1 MDQFIEDELE
11 SNNDEVVNQVD
22 SLLISGEEASRS
34 GDSKTALAAFNKAI
48 SLDPSSD
55 MAWFNR
61 GVLLEAQQD
70 ARGARQAFQI
80 CLDVNPN
87 HAPATANLCILLER
101 IGDQV
106 GAYSMALKALDF
118 YPGHPTIMEVKNRCQ
133 GSASTKPLESMQPV
147 EQIDSFDQ
155 QDVDTVVQET
165 GLSDVNA
172 LLDEAVHH
180 DADDNQQLDID
191 ELRSAAEV
199 VVATEDIK
207 DRIEVSQPVVQA
219 IPDLPVVPVEPEME
233 NVLDLDNM
241 ANEAKNLI
249 QSGDAKGALALLKPH
264 LKNEA
269 SKHPESWLIAGG
281 AMARLDLQ
289 DHAISAIEHA
299 QKLDPSNPK
308 GWYNLGSLKQRK
320 GLLQEASTCYS
331 NALRED
337 PSYIKAAQKWAPLA
351 MELKDPEAYLSAA
364 TIIIAADSENP
375 VRLELAT
382 TLIELAEGESRVLES
397 QAGIPPTLPE
407 GPEMAKTALELL
419 GQGDTKLHARAHTMA
434 NNHMESVKI
443 WKGLIQSERNDPETW
458 RGLSKALYAAGDNN
472 TAEKC
477 SIKAKEI
484 EEELGKNTDS
494 VTVPDT
500 SSTISSPN
508 NLPETGSME
517 ISQGVQVESQP
528 AEELSQEQMM
538 SANELLSRP
547 QIAQPEPETIP
558 NPQVDLAKAAL
569 EVQSNSLVQ
578 EEFRNPE
585 SNAVANQD
593 ISWYNQ
599 GVALIEAGKYAEA
612 LSCFDRALPS
622 FANDDEMVIRILNGR
637 GNAFYYLENY
647 PACVESYHQA
657 MLIKPE
663 EVRGKT
669 LYNMGT
675 AYAEMERYQDSVK
688 CFEQAIPR
696 GLSKEEIKRTKDQ
709 IRRCNILIKEQ
720 NKKKR

>member
-1 MDQFIEDELE
+1 MEHNTHNEISDDTDDI
-11 SNNDEVVNQVD
+11 SSQVE
-22 SLLISGEEASRS
+22 SLLISGEEASRA
-34 GDSKTALAAFNKAI
+34 GDAKSALASFNKAI

-101 IGDQV
+101 IGDES
-106 GAYSMALKALDF
+106 GAYNMAVKALEF
-118 YPGHPTIMEVKNRCQ
+118 YPGHPTIVEVKDRCK
-133 GSASTKPLESMQPV
+133 GSVASKPIESMPQI
-147 EQIDSFDQ
+147 EQIDQYEQS
-155 QDVDTVVQET
+155 DVEKVVEET
-165 GLSDVNA
+165 GLTNVQA
-172 LLDEAVHH
+172 ILDEAVHH
-180 DADDNQQLDID
+180 DIDENQQLDID

-199 VVATEDIK
+199 VVAREEIQE
-207 DRIEVSQPVVQA
+207 RIEVTQPVVEA
-219 IPDLPVVPVEPEME
+219 IPDLPVVPIEPEIE
-233 NVLDLDNM
+233 NVLDLDAM
-241 ANEAKNLI
+241 AEEAKNMI

-264 LKNEA
+264 LKTEA
-269 SKHPESWLIAGG
+269 SKHAPSWLIAGG
-281 AMARLDLQ
+281 AMARLDLE

-308 GWYNLGSLKQRK
+308 GWFNLGSLKQRK
-320 GLLQEASTCYS
+320 GMLREASTCYS

-337 PSYIKAAQKWAPLA
+337 PSYVKAAEKWAPLA
-351 MELKDPEAYLSAA
+351 MEIKDPQAYLSAA
-364 TIIIAADSENP
+364 TIIVASNP
-375 VRLELAT
+375 ESPLRIELAT
-382 TLIELAEGESRVLES
+382 TLVELAEGESRVLES
-397 QAGIPPTLPE
+397 QSGLPPTLPE
-407 GPEMAKTALELL
+407 GPEMAKTALDLIGE
-419 GQGDTKLHARAHTMA
+419 GETELHARAHTMA

-443 WKGLIQSERNDPETW
+443 WKGLIQINRNEPEIW
-458 RGLSKALYAAGDNN
+458 RGLAKALYAAGDNT

-477 SIKAKEI
+477 SIKANEI
-484 EEELGKNTDS
+484 EAINANKSNIIEESQTTQTSQPEANPTSQNENEELPES
-494 VTVPDT
+494 V
-500 SSTISSPN
+500 SSVSS
-508 NLPETGSME
+508 
-517 ISQGVQVESQP
+517 
-528 AEELSQEQMM
+528 EEMM
-538 SANELLSRP
+538 SANQLLARP
-547 QIAQPEPETIP
+547 QPAEPVQETVP

-578 EEFRNPE
+578 EEFRNPS
-585 SNAVANQD
+585 SNSVANQD

-622 FANDDEMVIRILNGR
+622 FSNDDEMVIRILNGR

-657 MLIKPE
+657 MLIRPE

-675 AYAEMERYQDSVK
+675 AYAEMERYQDAVK

-696 GLSKEEIKRTKDQ
+696 GLSKDEIKRTKDQ

-720 NKKKR
+720 KKKNR

>member
-1 MDQFIEDELE
+1 MEHSTHNEISDDTDDI
-11 SNNDEVVNQVD
+11 SSQVE
-22 SLLISGEEASRS
+22 SLLISGEEASRA
-34 GDSKTALAAFNKAI
+34 GDAKSALASFNKAI

-101 IGDQV
+101 IGDES
-106 GAYSMALKALDF
+106 GAYNMAMKALDF
-118 YPGHPTIMEVKNRCQ
+118 YPGHPTIVEVKDRCK
-133 GSASTKPLESMQPV
+133 GSIASKPIESMPQI
-147 EQIDSFDQ
+147 EQIDQYEQS
-155 QDVDTVVQET
+155 DVEKVVEET
-165 GLSDVNA
+165 GLTNVQA
-172 LLDEAVHH
+172 ILDEAVHH
-180 DADDNQQLDID
+180 DIDENQQLDID

-199 VVATEDIK
+199 VVAREEIQE
-207 DRIEVSQPVVQA
+207 RIEVTQPVVEA
-219 IPDLPVVPVEPEME
+219 IPDLPVVPIEPEIE
-233 NVLDLDNM
+233 NVLDLDAM
-241 ANEAKNLI
+241 AEEAKNMI

-264 LKNEA
+264 LKTEA
-269 SKHPESWLIAGG
+269 SKHAPSWLIAGG
-281 AMARLDLQ
+281 AMARLDLE

-308 GWYNLGSLKQRK
+308 GWFNLGSLKQRK
-320 GLLQEASTCYS
+320 GMLREASTCYS

-337 PSYIKAAQKWAPLA
+337 PSYVKAAEKWAPLA
-351 MELKDPEAYLSAA
+351 MEIKDPQAYLSAA
-364 TIIIAADSENP
+364 TIIVASNP
-375 VRLELAT
+375 ESPLRIELAT
-382 TLIELAEGESRVLES
+382 TLVELAEGESRVLES
-397 QAGIPPTLPE
+397 QSGLPPTLPE
-407 GPEMAKTALELL
+407 GPEMAKTALDLIGE
-419 GQGDTKLHARAHTMA
+419 GETELHARAHTMA

-443 WKGLIQSERNDPETW
+443 WKGLIQINRNEPEIW
-458 RGLSKALYAAGDNN
+458 RGLAKALYAAGDNT

-477 SIKAKEI
+477 SIKANEI
-484 EEELGKNTDS
+484 EAINTNKSNMIEESQTIQSPQPEPATVSHNEDEELPES
-494 VTVPDT
+494 V
-500 SSTISSPN
+500 SSVSS
-508 NLPETGSME
+508 
-517 ISQGVQVESQP
+517 
-528 AEELSQEQMM
+528 EEMM
-538 SANELLSRP
+538 SANQLLARP
-547 QIAQPEPETIP
+547 QPAEPVQETVP

-578 EEFRNPE
+578 EEFRNPS
-585 SNAVANQD
+585 SNSVANQD

-622 FANDDEMVIRILNGR
+622 FSNDDEMVIRILNGR

-657 MLIKPE
+657 MLIRPE

-675 AYAEMERYQDSVK
+675 AYAEMERYQDAVK

-696 GLSKEEIKRTKDQ
+696 GLSKDEIKRTKDQ

-720 NKKKR
+720 KKKNR

>member
-1 MDQFIEDELE
+1 MEQHTYNE
-11 SNNDEVVNQVD
+11 SEHDNDDVSAQVE
-22 SLLISGEEASRS
+22 SLLISGEESSRA
-34 GDSKTALAAFNKAI
+34 GDSKSALASFNKAI

-101 IGDQV
+101 IGDET
-106 GAYSMALKALDF
+106 GAYNMALKALEF
-118 YPGHPTIMEVKNRCQ
+118 YPGHPSIVDVKTRCQ
-133 GSASTKPLESMQPV
+133 GSISSKPIESMQQV
-147 EQIDSFDQ
+147 EQIEQYDQ
-155 QDVDTVVQET
+155 GDVEKVVEET
-165 GLSDVNA
+165 GFTDVKA
-172 LLDEAVHH
+172 ILDEAVHH
-180 DADDNQQLDID
+180 DVDDNQQLDID

-199 VVATEDIK
+199 VMATEEIQE
-207 DRIEVSQPVVQA
+207 RIEVSQPVVQA
-219 IPDLPVVPVEPEME
+219 IPDLPVVPIEPEIE
-233 NVLDLDNM
+233 NILDLD
-241 ANEAKNLI
+241 ALAEEAKNMI
-249 QSGDAKGALALLKPH
+249 KSGDPKGALALLKPH
-264 LKNEA
+264 LKTEA
-269 SKHPESWLIAGG
+269 SKHPQSWLIAGG
-281 AMARLDLQ
+281 AMARLDLE

-320 GLLQEASTCYS
+320 GLLSEASTCYS

-337 PSYIKAAQKWAPLA
+337 PSYLKAAEKWAPIA
-351 MELKDPEAYLSAA
+351 MELKDPQAYLSAA
-364 TIIIAADSENP
+364 TIIVASNP
-375 VRLELAT
+375 ESPLRMELAI

-397 QAGIPPTLPE
+397 QSGLPPTLPE
-407 GPEMAKTALELL
+407 GPEMAKTALDLIGE
-419 GQGDTKLHARAHTMA
+419 GETELHARAHSMA

-443 WKGLIQSERNDPETW
+443 WKGLIQINRNKPEIW
-458 RGLSKALYAAGDNN
+458 RGLAKALYAAGDST

-484 EEELGKNTDS
+484 EANVSKPPTTATFLNSD
-494 VTVPDT
+494 DT
-500 SSTISSPN
+500 SPQNFAAQS
-508 NLPETGSME
+508 
-517 ISQGVQVESQP
+517 
-528 AEELSQEQMM
+528 EENTEPVSQEQMM
-538 SANELLSRP
+538 SANQLLARP
-547 QIAQPEPETIP
+547 QPEVSTPEPTP

-569 EVQSNSLVQ
+569 EVQNNSLVQ
-578 EEFRNPE
+578 EEFRNPS
-585 SNAVANQD
+585 SNSVANQD

-622 FANDDEMVIRILNGR
+622 FSNDDEMVIRILNGR

-675 AYAEMERYQDSVK
+675 AYAEMERYQDAVK

-696 GLSKEEIKRTKDQ
+696 GLSKDEIKRTKDQ

-720 NKKKR
+720 KKKNR

>member
-1 MDQFIEDELE
+1 MDEFIEDELE

-133 GSASTKPLESMQPV
+133 GSASTKPLESMQAV

-219 IPDLPVVPVEPEME
+219 IPDLPVVPVEPEMD
-233 NVLDLDNM
+233 NVLDLDNL

-500 SSTISSPN
+500 SSTISSAN

>member
-1 MDQFIEDELE
+1 MEQHTFNE
-11 SNNDEVVNQVD
+11 SEHDNDDVSAQVE
-22 SLLISGEEASRS
+22 SLLISGEESSRA
-34 GDSKTALAAFNKAI
+34 GDSKSALASFNKAI

-101 IGDQV
+101 IGDET
-106 GAYSMALKALDF
+106 GAYNMALKALEF
-118 YPGHPTIMEVKNRCQ
+118 YPGHPSILDVKNRCQ
-133 GSASTKPLESMQPV
+133 GSISSKPIESMQQV
-147 EQIDSFDQ
+147 EQIEQYDQ
-155 QDVDTVVQET
+155 GDVEKVVEET
-165 GLSDVNA
+165 GFTDVKA
-172 LLDEAVHH
+172 ILDEAVHH
-180 DADDNQQLDID
+180 DVDDNQQLDID

-199 VVATEDIK
+199 VMATEEIQE
-207 DRIEVSQPVVQA
+207 RIEVSQPVVQA
-219 IPDLPVVPVEPEME
+219 IPDLPVVPIEPEIE
-233 NVLDLDNM
+233 NILDLDAM
-241 ANEAKNLI
+241 AEEAKNMI
-249 QSGDAKGALALLKPH
+249 QSGDPKGALALLKPH
-264 LKNEA
+264 LKTEA
-269 SKHPESWLIAGG
+269 SKHPQSWLIAGG
-281 AMARLDLQ
+281 AMARLDLE

-320 GLLQEASTCYS
+320 GLLSEASTCYS

-337 PSYIKAAQKWAPLA
+337 PSYVKAAEKWAPIA
-351 MELKDPEAYLSAA
+351 MELKDPQAYLSAA
-364 TIIIAADSENP
+364 TIIVASNP
-375 VRLELAT
+375 ESPLRMELAT

-397 QAGIPPTLPE
+397 QSGLPPTLPE
-407 GPEMAKTALELL
+407 GPEMAKTALDLIGE
-419 GQGDTKLHARAHTMA
+419 GETELHARAHSMA

-443 WKGLIQSERNDPETW
+443 WKGLIQINRNEPEIW
-458 RGLSKALYAAGDNN
+458 RGLAKALYAAGDST

-484 EEELGKNTDS
+484 EESVSKPPTTATELTSNETIPQDFAAQPEVDTDP
-494 VTVPDT
+494 V
-500 SSTISSPN
+500 
-508 NLPETGSME
+508 
-517 ISQGVQVESQP
+517 
-528 AEELSQEQMM
+528 SQEEMM
-538 SANELLSRP
+538 SANQLLARP
-547 QIAQPEPETIP
+547 QPEVPTPEPTP

-569 EVQSNSLVQ
+569 EVQNNSLVQ
-578 EEFRNPE
+578 EEFRNPS
-585 SNAVANQD
+585 SNSVANQD

-622 FANDDEMVIRILNGR
+622 FSNDDEMVIRILNGR

-675 AYAEMERYQDSVK
+675 AYAEMERYQDAVK

-696 GLSKEEIKRTKDQ
+696 GLSKDEIKRTKDQ

-720 NKKKR
+720 KKKNR

>member
-1 MDQFIEDELE
+1 MEQHNYNE
-11 SNNDEVVNQVD
+11 SEHDDDDVSAQVE
-22 SLLISGEEASRS
+22 SLLISGEESSRA
-34 GDSKTALAAFNKAI
+34 GDSKSALASFNKAI

-101 IGDQV
+101 IGDET
-106 GAYSMALKALDF
+106 GAYNMALKALEF
-118 YPGHPTIMEVKNRCQ
+118 YPGHPSIMDVKNRCQ
-133 GSASTKPLESMQPV
+133 GSISTKPIESMQQV
-147 EQIDSFDQ
+147 EQIEQYDQ
-155 QDVDTVVQET
+155 EDVEQVVEET
-165 GLSDVNA
+165 GFTNVKA
-172 LLDEAVHH
+172 ILDEAVHH
-180 DADDNQQLDID
+180 DVDDNQQLDID

-199 VVATEDIK
+199 VMATEDIQE
-207 DRIEVSQPVVQA
+207 RIEVAQPVVQA
-219 IPDLPVVPVEPEME
+219 IPDLPVVPIEPEIE
-233 NVLDLDNM
+233 NVLDLDGM
-241 ANEAKNLI
+241 AEEAKNMI
-249 QSGDAKGALALLKPH
+249 QSGDPKGALALLKPH
-264 LKNEA
+264 LKTEA
-269 SKHPESWLIAGG
+269 SKHPQSWLIAGG
-281 AMARLDLQ
+281 AMARLDLE

-320 GLLQEASTCYS
+320 GMLSEASTCYS

-337 PSYIKAAQKWAPLA
+337 PSYVKAAEKWAPIA
-351 MELKDPEAYLSAA
+351 MELKDPQAYLSAA
-364 TIIIAADSENP
+364 TIIVASNP
-375 VRLELAT
+375 ESPLRKELAT

-397 QAGIPPTLPE
+397 QSGLPPTLPE
-407 GPEMAKTALELL
+407 GPEMAKTALDLMGPGET
-419 GQGDTKLHARAHTMA
+419 QLHARAHSMA

-443 WKGLIQSERNDPETW
+443 WKSLIQINRNEPEIW
-458 RGLSKALYAAGDNN
+458 RGLAKALYSAGDTT

-484 EEELGKNTDS
+484 EESVSKPSIASTELPTPETMQQVFTTQSEQN
-494 VTVPDT
+494 TVP
-500 SSTISSPN
+500 
-508 NLPETGSME
+508 
-517 ISQGVQVESQP
+517 V
-528 AEELSQEQMM
+528 SQEQMM
-538 SANELLSRP
+538 SANQLLARP
-547 QIAQPEPETIP
+547 QPEIKAPEPTT

-569 EVQSNSLVQ
+569 EVQNNSLVQ
-578 EEFRNPE
+578 EEFRNPS
-585 SNAVANQD
+585 SNSVANQD

-622 FANDDEMVIRILNGR
+622 FSNDDEMVIRILNGR

-675 AYAEMERYQDSVK
+675 AYAEMERYQDAVK

-696 GLSKEEIKRTKDQ
+696 GLSKDEIKRTKDQ

-720 NKKKR
+720 NKKNR

>member
-1 MDQFIEDELE
+1 MEQHTYNE
-11 SNNDEVVNQVD
+11 SEHDNDEVSAQVE
-22 SLLISGEEASRS
+22 SLLISGEESSRA
-34 GDSKTALAAFNKAI
+34 GDSKSALASFNKAI

-101 IGDQV
+101 IGDET
-106 GAYSMALKALDF
+106 GAYNMALKALEF
-118 YPGHPTIMEVKNRCQ
+118 YPGHPSILDVKNRCQ
-133 GSASTKPLESMQPV
+133 GSISSKPIESMQQV
-147 EQIDSFDQ
+147 EQIEQYDQ
-155 QDVDTVVQET
+155 GDVEKVVEET
-165 GLSDVNA
+165 GFTDVKA
-172 LLDEAVHH
+172 ILDEAVHH
-180 DADDNQQLDID
+180 DVDDNQQLDID

-199 VVATEDIK
+199 VMATEEIQE
-207 DRIEVSQPVVQA
+207 RIEVSQPVVQA
-219 IPDLPVVPVEPEME
+219 IPDLPVVPIEPEIE
-233 NVLDLDNM
+233 NILDLDAM
-241 ANEAKNLI
+241 AEEAKNMI
-249 QSGDAKGALALLKPH
+249 QSGDPKGALALLKPH
-264 LKNEA
+264 LKTEA
-269 SKHPESWLIAGG
+269 SKHPQSWLIAGG
-281 AMARLDLQ
+281 AMARLDLE

-320 GLLQEASTCYS
+320 GLLSEASTCYS

-337 PSYIKAAQKWAPLA
+337 PSYVKAAEKWAPIA
-351 MELKDPEAYLSAA
+351 MELKDPQAYLSAA
-364 TIIIAADSENP
+364 TIIVASNP
-375 VRLELAT
+375 ESPLRMELAT

-397 QAGIPPTLPE
+397 QSGLPPTLPE
-407 GPEMAKTALELL
+407 GPEMAKTALDLIGE
-419 GQGDTKLHARAHTMA
+419 GETELHARAHSMA

-443 WKGLIQSERNDPETW
+443 WKGLIQINRNEPEIW
-458 RGLSKALYAAGDNN
+458 RGLAKALYAAGDST

-484 EEELGKNTDS
+484 EESVSKPPTTATELTSNETIPQDFAAQPEEDTDPVS
-494 VTVPDT
+494 H
-500 SSTISSPN
+500 
-508 NLPETGSME
+508 
-517 ISQGVQVESQP
+517 
-528 AEELSQEQMM
+528 EEMM
-538 SANELLSRP
+538 SANQLLARP
-547 QIAQPEPETIP
+547 QPEVPTPEPTP

-569 EVQSNSLVQ
+569 EVQNNSLVQ
-578 EEFRNPE
+578 EEFRNPS
-585 SNAVANQD
+585 SNSVANQD

-622 FANDDEMVIRILNGR
+622 FSNDDEMVIRILNGR

-675 AYAEMERYQDSVK
+675 AYAEMERYQDAVK

-696 GLSKEEIKRTKDQ
+696 GLSKDEIKRTKDQ

-720 NKKKR
+720 KKKNR

>member
-1 MDQFIEDELE
+1 MEHNTHNEISDDTDDI
-11 SNNDEVVNQVD
+11 SSQVE
-22 SLLISGEEASRS
+22 SLLISGEEASRA
-34 GDSKTALAAFNKAI
+34 GDAKSALASFNKAI

-80 CLDVNPN
+80 CLDVNPS

-101 IGDQV
+101 IGDES
-106 GAYSMALKALDF
+106 GAYNMAVKALEF
-118 YPGHPTIMEVKNRCQ
+118 YPGHPTIIEVKDRCK
-133 GSASTKPLESMQPV
+133 GSVASKPIESMPQV
-147 EQIDSFDQ
+147 EQIDQYEQS
-155 QDVDTVVQET
+155 DVEKVVEET
-165 GLSDVNA
+165 GLTNVQA
-172 LLDEAVHH
+172 ILDEAVHH
-180 DADDNQQLDID
+180 DIDENQQLDID

-199 VVATEDIK
+199 VVAREEIQE
-207 DRIEVSQPVVQA
+207 RIEVTQPVIEA
-219 IPDLPVVPVEPEME
+219 IPDLPVVPIEPEIE
-233 NVLDLDNM
+233 NVLDLDAM
-241 ANEAKNLI
+241 AEEAKNMI

-264 LKNEA
+264 LKTEA
-269 SKHPESWLIAGG
+269 SKHAPSWLIAGG
-281 AMARLDLQ
+281 AMARLDLE

-308 GWYNLGSLKQRK
+308 GWFNLGSLKQRK
-320 GLLQEASTCYS
+320 GMLREASTCYS

-337 PSYIKAAQKWAPLA
+337 PSYVKAAEKWAPLA
-351 MELKDPEAYLSAA
+351 MEIKDPQAYLSAA
-364 TIIIAADSENP
+364 TIIVASNP
-375 VRLELAT
+375 ESPLRIELAT
-382 TLIELAEGESRVLES
+382 TLVELAEGESRVLES
-397 QAGIPPTLPE
+397 QSGLPPTLPE
-407 GPEMAKTALELL
+407 GPEMAKTALDLIGE
-419 GQGDTKLHARAHTMA
+419 GETELHARAHTMA

-443 WKGLIQSERNDPETW
+443 WKGLIQINRNDPEIW
-458 RGLSKALYAAGDNN
+458 RGLAKALYAAGDNT

-477 SIKAKEI
+477 SIKANEI
-484 EEELGKNTDS
+484 EAINANKSNMIE
-494 VTVPDT
+494 
-500 SSTISSPN
+500 
-508 NLPETGSME
+508 
-517 ISQGVQVESQP
+517 ESQTIQSP
-528 AEELSQEQMM
+528 QTETIPTSQNENEELSNSVSTVSQEEMM
-538 SANELLSRP
+538 SANQLLARP
-547 QIAQPEPETIP
+547 QPAEPVQETVP

-578 EEFRNPE
+578 EEFRNPS
-585 SNAVANQD
+585 SNSVANQD

-622 FANDDEMVIRILNGR
+622 FSNDDEMVIRILNGR

-657 MLIKPE
+657 MLIRPE

-675 AYAEMERYQDSVK
+675 AYAEMERYQDAVK

-696 GLSKEEIKRTKDQ
+696 GLSKDEIKRTKDQ

-720 NKKKR
+720 KKKNR

>member
-1 MDQFIEDELE
+1 MEQHTYNE
-11 SNNDEVVNQVD
+11 SEHDNDEVSAQVE
-22 SLLISGEEASRS
+22 SLLISGEESSRA
-34 GDSKTALAAFNKAI
+34 GDSKSALASFNKAI

-101 IGDQV
+101 IGDET
-106 GAYSMALKALDF
+106 GAYNMALKALEF
-118 YPGHPTIMEVKNRCQ
+118 YPGHPSILDVKNRCQ
-133 GSASTKPLESMQPV
+133 GSISSKPIESMQQV
-147 EQIDSFDQ
+147 EQIEQYDQ
-155 QDVDTVVQET
+155 GDVEKVVEET
-165 GLSDVNA
+165 GFTDVKA
-172 LLDEAVHH
+172 ILDEAVHH
-180 DADDNQQLDID
+180 DVDDNQQLDID

-199 VVATEDIK
+199 VMATEEIQE
-207 DRIEVSQPVVQA
+207 RIEVSQPVVQA
-219 IPDLPVVPVEPEME
+219 IPDLPVVPIEPEIE
-233 NVLDLDNM
+233 NILDLDAM
-241 ANEAKNLI
+241 AEEAKNMI
-249 QSGDAKGALALLKPH
+249 QSGDPKGALALLKPH
-264 LKNEA
+264 LKTEA
-269 SKHPESWLIAGG
+269 SKHPQSWLIAGG
-281 AMARLDLQ
+281 AMARLDLE

-320 GLLQEASTCYS
+320 GLLSEASTCYS

-337 PSYIKAAQKWAPLA
+337 PSYVKAAEKWAPIA
-351 MELKDPEAYLSAA
+351 MELKDPQAYLSAA
-364 TIIIAADSENP
+364 TIIVASNP
-375 VRLELAT
+375 ESPLRMELAT

-397 QAGIPPTLPE
+397 QSGLPPTLPE
-407 GPEMAKTALELL
+407 GPEMAKTALDLIGE
-419 GQGDTKLHARAHTMA
+419 GETELHARAHSMA

-443 WKGLIQSERNDPETW
+443 WKGLIQINRNEPEIW
-458 RGLSKALYAAGDNN
+458 RGLAKALYAAGDST

-484 EEELGKNTDS
+484 EESVSKPPTTATELTSNETIPQDFAAQPEVDTDP
-494 VTVPDT
+494 V
-500 SSTISSPN
+500 
-508 NLPETGSME
+508 
-517 ISQGVQVESQP
+517 
-528 AEELSQEQMM
+528 SQEKMM
-538 SANELLSRP
+538 SANQLLARP
-547 QIAQPEPETIP
+547 QPEIPTPEPTP

-569 EVQSNSLVQ
+569 EVQNNSLVQ
-578 EEFRNPE
+578 EEFRNPS
-585 SNAVANQD
+585 SNSVANQD

-622 FANDDEMVIRILNGR
+622 FSNDDEMVIRILNGR

-675 AYAEMERYQDSVK
+675 AYAEMERYQDAVK

-696 GLSKEEIKRTKDQ
+696 GLSKDEIKRTKDQ

-720 NKKKR
+720 KKKNR

>member
-1 MDQFIEDELE
+1 MEQHTYNE
-11 SNNDEVVNQVD
+11 SEHDDDAVSAQVE
-22 SLLISGEEASRS
+22 SLLISGEESSRA
-34 GDSKTALAAFNKAI
+34 GDSKSALASFNKAI

-101 IGDQV
+101 IGDET
-106 GAYSMALKALDF
+106 GAYNMALKALEF
-118 YPGHPTIMEVKNRCQ
+118 YPGHPSIVDVKNRCQ
-133 GSASTKPLESMQPV
+133 DSMSTKPIESMQQI
-147 EQIDSFDQ
+147 EQIEQYSQ
-155 QDVDTVVQET
+155 EDVEKVVEET
-165 GLSDVNA
+165 GFTNVKA
-172 LLDEAVHH
+172 ILDEAVHH
-180 DADDNQQLDID
+180 DVDDNQQLDID

-199 VVATEDIK
+199 VMATEDIQE
-207 DRIEVSQPVVQA
+207 RIEVSQPVVQA
-219 IPDLPVVPVEPEME
+219 IPDLPVVPIEPEIE
-233 NVLDLDNM
+233 NVLDLDAM
-241 ANEAKNLI
+241 AEKAKNMI
-249 QSGDAKGALALLKPH
+249 QTGNPKEALALLKPH
-264 LKNEA
+264 LKTEA
-269 SKHPESWLIAGG
+269 SKHPQSWLIAGG
-281 AMARLDLQ
+281 AMARLDLE

-320 GLLQEASTCYS
+320 GLLSEASTCYS

-337 PSYIKAAQKWAPLA
+337 PSYIKAAEKWAPIA
-351 MELKDPEAYLSAA
+351 MELKDPQAYLSAA
-364 TIIIAADSENP
+364 TIIVASNP
-375 VRLELAT
+375 ESPLRMELAT

-397 QAGIPPTLPE
+397 QSGLPPTLPE
-407 GPEMAKTALELL
+407 GPEMAKTALDLM
-419 GQGDTKLHARAHTMA
+419 GQGETELHARAHSMA

-443 WKGLIQSERNDPETW
+443 WKSLIQINRNAPEIW
-458 RGLSKALYAAGDNN
+458 RGLAKALYAAGDST

-484 EEELGKNTDS
+484 EESVSKPATVATELTTNETTQQDFTPQSIENS
-494 VTVPDT
+494 VP
-500 SSTISSPN
+500 I
-508 NLPETGSME
+508 
-517 ISQGVQVESQP
+517 
-528 AEELSQEQMM
+528 SQEQMM
-538 SANELLSRP
+538 SANQLLARP
-547 QIAQPEPETIP
+547 QPEVNIPEPTIT
-558 NPQVDLAKAAL
+558 PQIDLAKAAL
-569 EVQSNSLVQ
+569 EVQNNSLVQ
-578 EEFRNPE
+578 EEFRNPS
-585 SNAVANQD
+585 SNSVANQD

-622 FANDDEMVIRILNGR
+622 FSNDDEMVIRILNGR

-675 AYAEMERYQDSVK
+675 AYAEMERYQDAVK

-696 GLSKEEIKRTKDQ
+696 GLSKDEIKRTKDQ

-720 NKKKR
+720 NKKNR

>member
-1 MDQFIEDELE
+1 MEQHTFNE
-11 SNNDEVVNQVD
+11 SEHDNDEVSAQVE
-22 SLLISGEEASRS
+22 SLLISGEESSRA
-34 GDSKTALAAFNKAI
+34 GDSKSALASFNKAI

-101 IGDQV
+101 IGDET
-106 GAYSMALKALDF
+106 GAYNMALKALEF
-118 YPGHPTIMEVKNRCQ
+118 YPGHPSILDVKNRCQ
-133 GSASTKPLESMQPV
+133 GSISSKPIESMQQV
-147 EQIDSFDQ
+147 EQIEQYDQ
-155 QDVDTVVQET
+155 GDVEKVVEET
-165 GLSDVNA
+165 GFTDVKA
-172 LLDEAVHH
+172 ILDEAVHH
-180 DADDNQQLDID
+180 DVDDNQQLDID

-199 VVATEDIK
+199 VMATEEIQE
-207 DRIEVSQPVVQA
+207 RIEVSQPVVQA
-219 IPDLPVVPVEPEME
+219 IPDLPVVPIEPEIE
-233 NVLDLDNM
+233 NILDLDAM
-241 ANEAKNLI
+241 AEEAKNMI
-249 QSGDAKGALALLKPH
+249 QSGDPKGALALLKPH
-264 LKNEA
+264 LKTEA
-269 SKHPESWLIAGG
+269 SKHPQSWLIAGG
-281 AMARLDLQ
+281 AMARLDLE

-320 GLLQEASTCYS
+320 GLLSEASTCYS

-337 PSYIKAAQKWAPLA
+337 PSYVKAAEKWAPIA
-351 MELKDPEAYLSAA
+351 MELKDPQAYLSAA
-364 TIIIAADSENP
+364 TIIVASNP
-375 VRLELAT
+375 ESPLRMELAT

-397 QAGIPPTLPE
+397 QSGLPPTLPE
-407 GPEMAKTALELL
+407 GPEMAKTALDLIGE
-419 GQGDTKLHARAHTMA
+419 GETELHARAHSMA

-443 WKGLIQSERNDPETW
+443 WKGLIQINRNEPEIW
-458 RGLSKALYAAGDNN
+458 RGLAKALYAAGDST

-484 EEELGKNTDS
+484 EESVSKPPTTATELTSNETIPQDFAAQPEEDTDPVS
-494 VTVPDT
+494 H
-500 SSTISSPN
+500 
-508 NLPETGSME
+508 
-517 ISQGVQVESQP
+517 
-528 AEELSQEQMM
+528 EEMM
-538 SANELLSRP
+538 SANQLLARP
-547 QIAQPEPETIP
+547 QPEVPTPEPTP

-569 EVQSNSLVQ
+569 EVQNNSLVQ
-578 EEFRNPE
+578 EEFRNPS
-585 SNAVANQD
+585 SNSVANQD

-622 FANDDEMVIRILNGR
+622 FSNDDEMVIRILNGR

-675 AYAEMERYQDSVK
+675 AYAEMERYQDAVK

-696 GLSKEEIKRTKDQ
+696 GLSKDEIKRTKDQ

-720 NKKKR
+720 KKKNR

>member
-1 MDQFIEDELE
+1 MEQHTYNE
-11 SNNDEVVNQVD
+11 SEHDNDEVSAQVE
-22 SLLISGEEASRS
+22 SLLISGEESSRA
-34 GDSKTALAAFNKAI
+34 GDSKSALASFNKAI

-101 IGDQV
+101 IGDET
-106 GAYSMALKALDF
+106 GAYNMALKALEF
-118 YPGHPTIMEVKNRCQ
+118 YPGHPSIMDVKNRCQ
-133 GSASTKPLESMQPV
+133 GSISSKPIESMQQV
-147 EQIDSFDQ
+147 EQIEQYDQ
-155 QDVDTVVQET
+155 GDVEKVVEET
-165 GLSDVNA
+165 GFTDVKA
-172 LLDEAVHH
+172 ILDEAVHH
-180 DADDNQQLDID
+180 DVDDNQQLDID

-199 VVATEDIK
+199 VMATEEIQE
-207 DRIEVSQPVVQA
+207 RIEVSQPVVQA
-219 IPDLPVVPVEPEME
+219 IPDLPVVPIEPEIE
-233 NVLDLDNM
+233 NILDLDAM
-241 ANEAKNLI
+241 AEEAKNMI
-249 QSGDAKGALALLKPH
+249 QSGDPKGALALLKPH
-264 LKNEA
+264 LKTEA
-269 SKHPESWLIAGG
+269 SKHPQSWLIAGG
-281 AMARLDLQ
+281 AMARLDLE

-320 GLLQEASTCYS
+320 GLLSEASTCYS

-337 PSYIKAAQKWAPLA
+337 PSYVKAAEKWAPIA
-351 MELKDPEAYLSAA
+351 MELKDPQAYLSAA
-364 TIIIAADSENP
+364 TIIVASNP
-375 VRLELAT
+375 ESPLRMELAT

-397 QAGIPPTLPE
+397 QSGLPPTLPE
-407 GPEMAKTALELL
+407 GPEMAKTALDLIGE
-419 GQGDTKLHARAHTMA
+419 GETELHARAHSMA

-443 WKGLIQSERNDPETW
+443 WKGLIQINRNEPEIW
-458 RGLSKALYAAGDNN
+458 RGLAKALYAAGDST

-484 EEELGKNTDS
+484 EESVSKPPTTATELTSSETIPQDFDAQLEADADS
-494 VTVPDT
+494 V
-500 SSTISSPN
+500 
-508 NLPETGSME
+508 
-517 ISQGVQVESQP
+517 
-528 AEELSQEQMM
+528 SQEEMM
-538 SANELLSRP
+538 SANQLLARP
-547 QIAQPEPETIP
+547 QPEVPTPEPTP

-569 EVQSNSLVQ
+569 EVQNNSLVQ
-578 EEFRNPE
+578 EEFRNPS
-585 SNAVANQD
+585 SNSVANQD

-622 FANDDEMVIRILNGR
+622 FSNDDEMVIRILNGR

-669 LYNMGT
+669 LYNIGT
-675 AYAEMERYQDSVK
+675 AYAEMERYQDAVK

-696 GLSKEEIKRTKDQ
+696 GLSKDEIKRTKDQ

-720 NKKKR
+720 KKKNR

>member
-1 MDQFIEDELE
+1 MEQHTYNE
-11 SNNDEVVNQVD
+11 SEHDNDEVSAQVE
-22 SLLISGEEASRS
+22 SLLISGEESSRA
-34 GDSKTALAAFNKAI
+34 GDSKSALASFNKAI

-80 CLDVNPN
+80 CLDINPN

-101 IGDQV
+101 IGDET
-106 GAYSMALKALDF
+106 GAYNMALKALEF
-118 YPGHPTIMEVKNRCQ
+118 YPGHPSIMDVKNRCQ
-133 GSASTKPLESMQPV
+133 GSISSKPIESMQQV
-147 EQIDSFDQ
+147 EQIEQYDQ
-155 QDVDTVVQET
+155 GDVEKVVEET
-165 GLSDVNA
+165 GFTDVKA
-172 LLDEAVHH
+172 ILDEAVHH
-180 DADDNQQLDID
+180 DVDDNQQLDID

-199 VVATEDIK
+199 VMATEEIQE
-207 DRIEVSQPVVQA
+207 RIEVSQPVVQA
-219 IPDLPVVPVEPEME
+219 IPDLPVVPIEPEIE
-233 NVLDLDNM
+233 NILDLDAM
-241 ANEAKNLI
+241 AEEAKNMI
-249 QSGDAKGALALLKPH
+249 QSGDPKGALALLKPH
-264 LKNEA
+264 LKTEA
-269 SKHPESWLIAGG
+269 SKHPQSWLIAGG
-281 AMARLDLQ
+281 AMARLDLE

-320 GLLQEASTCYS
+320 GLLSEASTCYS

-337 PSYIKAAQKWAPLA
+337 PSYVKAAEKWAPIA
-351 MELKDPEAYLSAA
+351 MELKDPQAYLSAA
-364 TIIIAADSENP
+364 TIIVASNP
-375 VRLELAT
+375 ESPLRMELAT

-397 QAGIPPTLPE
+397 QSGLPPTLPE
-407 GPEMAKTALELL
+407 GPEMAKTALDLIGE
-419 GQGDTKLHARAHTMA
+419 GETELHARAHSMA

-443 WKGLIQSERNDPETW
+443 WKGLIQINRNEPEIW
-458 RGLSKALYAAGDNN
+458 RGLAKALYAAGDST

-484 EEELGKNTDS
+484 EESVSKPSTTATELTSSETIPQDFAAQSEVDGDS
-494 VTVPDT
+494 V
-500 SSTISSPN
+500 
-508 NLPETGSME
+508 
-517 ISQGVQVESQP
+517 
-528 AEELSQEQMM
+528 SQEEMM
-538 SANELLSRP
+538 SANQLLARP
-547 QIAQPEPETIP
+547 QPEVPTPEPTP

-569 EVQSNSLVQ
+569 EVQNNSLVQ
-578 EEFRNPE
+578 EEFRNPS
-585 SNAVANQD
+585 SNSVANQD

-622 FANDDEMVIRILNGR
+622 FSNDDEMVIRILNGR

-675 AYAEMERYQDSVK
+675 AYAEMERYQDAVK

-696 GLSKEEIKRTKDQ
+696 GLSKDEIKRTKDQ

-720 NKKKR
+720 KKKNR

>member
-1 MDQFIEDELE
+1 MSDYGETMQENELDDVA
-11 SNNDEVVNQVD
+11 SQVE

-34 GDSKTALAAFNKAI
+34 GDAKSALAAFNKAI

-101 IGDQV
+101 IGDEK
-106 GAYSMALKALDF
+106 GAFDMALKALEF
-118 YPGHPTIMEVKNRCQ
+118 YPGHPSIVEVKNRCE
-133 GSASTKPLESMQPV
+133 GSVVIKPIETMAQV
-147 EQIDSFDQ
+147 EQIQ
-155 QDVDTVVQET
+155 TYEQEDVDTVLEET
-165 GLSDVNA
+165 GVSNAQA
-172 LLDEAVHH
+172 LLEEAVHH
-180 DADDNQQLDID
+180 DIDDNQELDID

-199 VVATEDIK
+199 VVATEDIQ
-207 DRIEVSQPVVQA
+207 DRIEVTQPVVSA
-219 IPDLPVVPVEPEME
+219 IPDLPVVPIEPEID
-233 NVLDLDNM
+233 NVLDLDAM
-241 ANEAKNLI
+241 ADEAKQLI
-249 QSGDAKGALALLKPH
+249 QNGDAKGALALLKPH
-264 LKNEA
+264 LKKEA
-269 SKHPESWLIAGG
+269 SKHAPSWLIAGG
-281 AMARLDLQ
+281 AMARLDLE

-320 GLLQEASTCYS
+320 GMLKEASTCYS

-337 PSYIKAAQKWAPLA
+337 PSYTKAAQKWAPIA
-351 MELKDPEAYLSAA
+351 MELQEPQAYLSAA
-364 TIIIAADSENP
+364 TVIVASDPQNP
-375 VRLELAT
+375 IRIELAT
-382 TLIELAEGESRVLES
+382 TLVELAEGESRVLES
-397 QAGIPPTLPE
+397 HAGLPPTLPE
-407 GPEMAKTALELL
+407 GPEMAQTALDLL
-419 GQGDTKLHARAHTMA
+419 GQGESQLHARAHTMA

-443 WKGLIQSERNDPETW
+443 WKGLIQTERNDPEMW
-458 RGLSKALYAAGDNN
+458 RGLSKALYAAGDNT

-477 SIKAKEI
+477 SIKAQEI
-484 EEELGKNTDS
+484 EDEMNVKNV
-494 VTVPDT
+494 VTPNVEANAATLQTEHNQFTAEPEIPPVPEA
-500 SSTISSPN
+500 PQ
-508 NLPETGSME
+508 E
-517 ISQGVQVESQP
+517 I
-528 AEELSQEQMM
+528 SQEQMM
-538 SANELLSRP
+538 SANELLARP
-547 QIAQPEPETIP
+547 QAPVPAPEPLA
-558 NPQVDLAKAAL
+558 NPGVDLAKAAL

-578 EEFRNPE
+578 EEFRNPA
-585 SNAVANQD
+585 STSIANQD

-622 FANDDEMVIRILNGR
+622 FSNDDEMVIRILNGR

-675 AYAEMERYQDSVK
+675 AYAEMERYQDAVK

-696 GLSKEEIKRTKDQ
+696 GLTKDEIKRTKDQ

>member
-1 MDQFIEDELE
+1 MEHNTHNEISDDTDDI
-11 SNNDEVVNQVD
+11 SSQVE
-22 SLLISGEEASRS
+22 SLLISGEEASRA
-34 GDSKTALAAFNKAI
+34 GDAKSALASFNKAI

-101 IGDQV
+101 IGDES
-106 GAYSMALKALDF
+106 GAYNMAVKALEF
-118 YPGHPTIMEVKNRCQ
+118 YPGHPTIVEVKDRCK
-133 GSASTKPLESMQPV
+133 GSVASKPIESMPQI
-147 EQIDSFDQ
+147 EQIDQYEQS
-155 QDVDTVVQET
+155 DVEKVVEET
-165 GLSDVNA
+165 GLTNVQA
-172 LLDEAVHH
+172 ILDEAVHH
-180 DADDNQQLDID
+180 DIDENQQLDID

-199 VVATEDIK
+199 VVAREEIQE
-207 DRIEVSQPVVQA
+207 RIEVTQPVVEA
-219 IPDLPVVPVEPEME
+219 IPDLPVVPIEPEIE
-233 NVLDLDNM
+233 NVLDLDAM
-241 ANEAKNLI
+241 AEEAKNMI

-264 LKNEA
+264 LKTEA
-269 SKHPESWLIAGG
+269 SKHAPSWLIAGG
-281 AMARLDLQ
+281 AMARLDLE

-308 GWYNLGSLKQRK
+308 GWFNLGSLKQRK
-320 GLLQEASTCYS
+320 GMLREASTCYS

-337 PSYIKAAQKWAPLA
+337 PSYVKAAEKWAPLA
-351 MELKDPEAYLSAA
+351 MEIKDPQAYLSAA
-364 TIIIAADSENP
+364 TIIVASNP
-375 VRLELAT
+375 ESPLRIELAT
-382 TLIELAEGESRVLES
+382 TLVELAEGESRVLES
-397 QAGIPPTLPE
+397 QSGLPPTLPE
-407 GPEMAKTALELL
+407 GPEMAKTALDLIGE
-419 GQGDTKLHARAHTMA
+419 GETELHARAHTMA

-443 WKGLIQSERNDPETW
+443 WKGLIQINRNDPEIW
-458 RGLSKALYAAGDNN
+458 RGLAKALYAAGDNT

-477 SIKAKEI
+477 SIKANEI
-484 EEELGKNTDS
+484 EAINANKSNMIEESQTIQSPQPEPATVSHNENEELLES
-494 VTVPDT
+494 V
-500 SSTISSPN
+500 SS
-508 NLPETGSME
+508 
-517 ISQGVQVESQP
+517 V
-528 AEELSQEQMM
+528 SQEEMM
-538 SANELLSRP
+538 SANQLLARP
-547 QIAQPEPETIP
+547 QPAEPVQDTVP

-578 EEFRNPE
+578 EEFRNPS
-585 SNAVANQD
+585 SNSVANQD

-622 FANDDEMVIRILNGR
+622 FSNDDEMVIRILNGR

-657 MLIKPE
+657 MLIRPE

-675 AYAEMERYQDSVK
+675 AYAEMERYQDAVK

-696 GLSKEEIKRTKDQ
+696 GLSKDEIKRTKDQ

-720 NKKKR
+720 KKKNR

>member
-1 MDQFIEDELE
+1 MEQHTYNE
-11 SNNDEVVNQVD
+11 SEHDNDEVSAQVE
-22 SLLISGEEASRS
+22 SLLISGEESSRA
-34 GDSKTALAAFNKAI
+34 GDSKSALASFNKAI

-101 IGDQV
+101 IGDET
-106 GAYSMALKALDF
+106 GAYNMALKALEF
-118 YPGHPTIMEVKNRCQ
+118 YPGHPSILDVKNRCQ
-133 GSASTKPLESMQPV
+133 GSISSKPIESMQQV
-147 EQIDSFDQ
+147 EQIEQYDQ
-155 QDVDTVVQET
+155 GDVEKVVEET
-165 GLSDVNA
+165 GFTDVKA
-172 LLDEAVHH
+172 ILDEAVHH
-180 DADDNQQLDID
+180 DVDDNQQLDID

-199 VVATEDIK
+199 VMATEEIQE
-207 DRIEVSQPVVQA
+207 RIEVSQPVVQA
-219 IPDLPVVPVEPEME
+219 IPDLPVVPIEPEIE
-233 NVLDLDNM
+233 NILDLDAM
-241 ANEAKNLI
+241 AEEAKNMI
-249 QSGDAKGALALLKPH
+249 QSGDPKGALALLKPH
-264 LKNEA
+264 LKTEA
-269 SKHPESWLIAGG
+269 SKHPQSWLIAGG
-281 AMARLDLQ
+281 AMARLDLE

-320 GLLQEASTCYS
+320 GLLSEASTCYS

-337 PSYIKAAQKWAPLA
+337 PSYVKAAEKWAPIA
-351 MELKDPEAYLSAA
+351 MELKDPQAYLSAA
-364 TIIIAADSENP
+364 TIIVASNP
-375 VRLELAT
+375 ESPLRMELAT

-397 QAGIPPTLPE
+397 QSGLPPTLPE
-407 GPEMAKTALELL
+407 GPEMAKTALDLIGE
-419 GQGDTKLHARAHTMA
+419 GETELHARAHSMA

-443 WKGLIQSERNDPETW
+443 WKGLIQINRNEPEIW
-458 RGLSKALYAAGDNN
+458 RGLAKALYAAGDST

-484 EEELGKNTDS
+484 EESVSKPPTTATELTSNETIPQDFAAQPEVDTDP
-494 VTVPDT
+494 V
-500 SSTISSPN
+500 
-508 NLPETGSME
+508 
-517 ISQGVQVESQP
+517 
-528 AEELSQEQMM
+528 SQEEMM
-538 SANELLSRP
+538 SANQLLARP
-547 QIAQPEPETIP
+547 QPEVPTPETTP

-569 EVQSNSLVQ
+569 EVQNNSLVQ
-578 EEFRNPE
+578 EEFRNPS
-585 SNAVANQD
+585 SNSVANQD

-622 FANDDEMVIRILNGR
+622 FSNDDEMVIRILNGR

-675 AYAEMERYQDSVK
+675 AYAEMERYQDAVK

-696 GLSKEEIKRTKDQ
+696 GLSKDEIKRTKDQ

-720 NKKKR
+720 KKKNR

>member
-1 MDQFIEDELE
+1 MEQHTYNE
-11 SNNDEVVNQVD
+11 SEQDDDAVSAQVE
-22 SLLISGEEASRS
+22 SLLISGEESSRA
-34 GDSKTALAAFNKAI
+34 GDSKSALASFNKAI

-101 IGDQV
+101 IGDET
-106 GAYSMALKALDF
+106 GAYNMALKALEF
-118 YPGHPTIMEVKNRCQ
+118 YPGHPSIVDVKNRCQ
-133 GSASTKPLESMQPV
+133 DSMSTKPIESMQQI
-147 EQIDSFDQ
+147 EQIEQ
-155 QDVDTVVQET
+155 YNQEDVEKVVEET
-165 GLSDVNA
+165 GFTNVKA
-172 LLDEAVHH
+172 ILDEAVHH
-180 DADDNQQLDID
+180 DVDDNQQLDID

-199 VVATEDIK
+199 VMATEDIQE
-207 DRIEVSQPVVQA
+207 RIEVSQPVVQA
-219 IPDLPVVPVEPEME
+219 IPDLPVVPIEPEIE
-233 NVLDLDNM
+233 NVLDLDAM
-241 ANEAKNLI
+241 AEKAKNMI
-249 QSGDAKGALALLKPH
+249 QTGNPKEALALLKPH
-264 LKNEA
+264 LKTEA
-269 SKHPESWLIAGG
+269 SKHPQSWLIAGG
-281 AMARLDLQ
+281 AMARLDLE

-320 GLLQEASTCYS
+320 GLLSEASTCYS

-337 PSYIKAAQKWAPLA
+337 PSYIKAAEKWAPIA
-351 MELKDPEAYLSAA
+351 MELKDPQAYLSAA
-364 TIIIAADSENP
+364 TIIVASNP
-375 VRLELAT
+375 ESPLRMELAT

-397 QAGIPPTLPE
+397 QSGLPPTLPE
-407 GPEMAKTALELL
+407 GPEMAKTALDLM
-419 GQGDTKLHARAHTMA
+419 GQGETELHARAHSMA

-443 WKGLIQSERNDPETW
+443 WKSLIQINRNAPEIW
-458 RGLSKALYAAGDNN
+458 RGLAKALYAAGDST

-484 EEELGKNTDS
+484 EESVSKPATVATELTTNETTQQDFTPQSIENS
-494 VTVPDT
+494 VP
-500 SSTISSPN
+500 I
-508 NLPETGSME
+508 
-517 ISQGVQVESQP
+517 
-528 AEELSQEQMM
+528 SQEQMM
-538 SANELLSRP
+538 SANQLLARP
-547 QIAQPEPETIP
+547 QPEVNIPEPTIT
-558 NPQVDLAKAAL
+558 PQIDLAKAAL
-569 EVQSNSLVQ
+569 EVQNNSLVQ
-578 EEFRNPE
+578 EEFRNPS
-585 SNAVANQD
+585 SNSVANQD

-622 FANDDEMVIRILNGR
+622 FSNDDEMVIRILNGR

-675 AYAEMERYQDSVK
+675 AYAEMERYQDAVK

-696 GLSKEEIKRTKDQ
+696 GLSKDEIKRTKDQ

-720 NKKKR
+720 NKKNR

>member
-1 MDQFIEDELE
+1 MEQHTYNE
-11 SNNDEVVNQVD
+11 SEQDDDAVSAQVE
-22 SLLISGEEASRS
+22 SLLISGEESSRA
-34 GDSKTALAAFNKAI
+34 GDSKSALASFNKAI

-101 IGDQV
+101 IGDET
-106 GAYSMALKALDF
+106 GAYNMALKALEF
-118 YPGHPTIMEVKNRCQ
+118 YPGHPSIVDVKNRCQ
-133 GSASTKPLESMQPV
+133 DSMSTKPIESMQQI
-147 EQIDSFDQ
+147 EQIEQYSQ
-155 QDVDTVVQET
+155 EDVEKVVEET
-165 GLSDVNA
+165 GFTNVKA
-172 LLDEAVHH
+172 ILDEAVHH
-180 DADDNQQLDID
+180 DVDDNQQLDLD

-199 VVATEDIK
+199 VMATEDIQE
-207 DRIEVSQPVVQA
+207 RIEVSQPVVQS
-219 IPDLPVVPVEPEME
+219 IPDLPVVPIEPEIE
-233 NVLDLDNM
+233 NVLDLDAM
-241 ANEAKNLI
+241 AEKAKNMI
-249 QSGDAKGALALLKPH
+249 QTGNPKEALALLKPH
-264 LKNEA
+264 LKTEA
-269 SKHPESWLIAGG
+269 SKHPQSWLIAGG
-281 AMARLDLQ
+281 AMARLDLE

-320 GLLQEASTCYS
+320 GLLSEASTCYS

-337 PSYIKAAQKWAPLA
+337 PSYIKAAEKWAPIA
-351 MELKDPEAYLSAA
+351 MELKEPQAYLSAA
-364 TIIIAADSENP
+364 TIIVASNP
-375 VRLELAT
+375 ESPLRMELAT

-397 QAGIPPTLPE
+397 QSGLPPTLPE
-407 GPEMAKTALELL
+407 GPEMAKTALDLM
-419 GQGDTKLHARAHTMA
+419 GQGETELHARAHSMA

-443 WKGLIQSERNDPETW
+443 WKSLIQINRNAPEIW
-458 RGLSKALYAAGDNN
+458 RGLAKALYAAGDST

-484 EEELGKNTDS
+484 EESVSKPATVATELTTN
-494 VTVPDT
+494 
-500 SSTISSPN
+500 
-508 NLPETGSME
+508 ETTQQDFTPQSIE
-517 ISQGVQVESQP
+517 NSAPI
-528 AEELSQEQMM
+528 SQEQMM
-538 SANELLSRP
+538 SANQLLARP
-547 QIAQPEPETIP
+547 QPEVNIPEPTIT
-558 NPQVDLAKAAL
+558 PQIDLAKAAL
-569 EVQSNSLVQ
+569 EVQNNSLVQ
-578 EEFRNPE
+578 EEFRNPS
-585 SNAVANQD
+585 SNSVANQD

-622 FANDDEMVIRILNGR
+622 FSNDDEMVIRILNGR

-675 AYAEMERYQDSVK
+675 AYAEMERYQDAVK

-696 GLSKEEIKRTKDQ
+696 GLSKDEIKRTKDQ

-720 NKKKR
+720 NKKNR

>member
-1 MDQFIEDELE
+1 MEHNTHNEISDDTDDI
-11 SNNDEVVNQVD
+11 SSQVE
-22 SLLISGEEASRS
+22 SLLISGEEASRA
-34 GDSKTALAAFNKAI
+34 GDAKSALASFNKAI

-101 IGDQV
+101 IGDES
-106 GAYSMALKALDF
+106 GAYNMAVKALEF
-118 YPGHPTIMEVKNRCQ
+118 YPGHPTIVEVKDRCK
-133 GSASTKPLESMQPV
+133 GSVASKPIESMPQI
-147 EQIDSFDQ
+147 EQIDQYEQS
-155 QDVDTVVQET
+155 DVEKVVEET
-165 GLSDVNA
+165 GLTNVQA
-172 LLDEAVHH
+172 ILDEAVHH
-180 DADDNQQLDID
+180 DIDENQQLDID

-199 VVATEDIK
+199 VVAREEIQE
-207 DRIEVSQPVVQA
+207 RIEVTQPVVEA
-219 IPDLPVVPVEPEME
+219 IPDLPVVPIEPEIE
-233 NVLDLDNM
+233 NVLDLDAM
-241 ANEAKNLI
+241 AEEAKNMI

-264 LKNEA
+264 LKTEA
-269 SKHPESWLIAGG
+269 SKHAPSWLIAGG
-281 AMARLDLQ
+281 AMARLDLE

-308 GWYNLGSLKQRK
+308 GWFNLGSLKQRK
-320 GLLQEASTCYS
+320 GMLREASTCYS

-337 PSYIKAAQKWAPLA
+337 PSYVKAAEKWAPLA
-351 MELKDPEAYLSAA
+351 MEIKDPQAYLSAA
-364 TIIIAADSENP
+364 TIIVASNP
-375 VRLELAT
+375 ESPLRIELAT
-382 TLIELAEGESRVLES
+382 TLVELAEGESRVLES
-397 QAGIPPTLPE
+397 QSGLPPTLPE
-407 GPEMAKTALELL
+407 GPEMAKTALDLIGE
-419 GQGDTKLHARAHTMA
+419 GETELHARAHTMA

-443 WKGLIQSERNDPETW
+443 WKGLIQINRNEPEIW
-458 RGLSKALYAAGDNN
+458 RGLAKALYAAGDNT

-477 SIKAKEI
+477 SIKANEI
-484 EEELGKNTDS
+484 EAINANKSNIIEESQTIQSPKPEP
-494 VTVPDT
+494 VTVPH
-500 SSTISSPN
+500 N
-508 NLPETGSME
+508 ENEELPESV
-517 ISQGVQVESQP
+517 SSVSS
-528 AEELSQEQMM
+528 EEMM
-538 SANELLSRP
+538 SANQLLARP
-547 QIAQPEPETIP
+547 QPAEPVQETVP

-578 EEFRNPE
+578 EEFRNPS
-585 SNAVANQD
+585 SNSVANQD

-622 FANDDEMVIRILNGR
+622 FSNDDEMVIRILNGR

-657 MLIKPE
+657 MLIRPE

-675 AYAEMERYQDSVK
+675 AYAEMERYQDAVK

-696 GLSKEEIKRTKDQ
+696 GLSKDEIKRTKDQ

-720 NKKKR
+720 KKKNR

>member
-1 MDQFIEDELE
+1 MEQHTFNE
-11 SNNDEVVNQVD
+11 SEHDNDEVTAQVE
-22 SLLISGEEASRS
+22 SLLISGEESSRA
-34 GDSKTALAAFNKAI
+34 GDSKSALASFNKAI

-101 IGDQV
+101 IGDET
-106 GAYSMALKALDF
+106 GAYNMALKALEF
-118 YPGHPTIMEVKNRCQ
+118 YPGHPSILDVKNRCQ
-133 GSASTKPLESMQPV
+133 GSISSKPIESMQQV
-147 EQIDSFDQ
+147 EQIEQYDQ
-155 QDVDTVVQET
+155 GDVEKVVEET
-165 GLSDVNA
+165 GFTDVKA
-172 LLDEAVHH
+172 ILDEAVHH
-180 DADDNQQLDID
+180 DVDDNQQLDID

-199 VVATEDIK
+199 VMATEEIQE
-207 DRIEVSQPVVQA
+207 RIEVSQPVVQA
-219 IPDLPVVPVEPEME
+219 IPDLPVVPIEPEIE
-233 NVLDLDNM
+233 NILDLDAM
-241 ANEAKNLI
+241 AEEAKNMI
-249 QSGDAKGALALLKPH
+249 QSGDPKGALALLKPH
-264 LKNEA
+264 LKTEA
-269 SKHPESWLIAGG
+269 SKHPQSWLIAGG
-281 AMARLDLQ
+281 AMARLDLE

-320 GLLQEASTCYS
+320 GLLSEASTCYS

-337 PSYIKAAQKWAPLA
+337 PSYVKAAEKWAPIA
-351 MELKDPEAYLSAA
+351 MELKDPQAYLSAA
-364 TIIIAADSENP
+364 TIIVASNP
-375 VRLELAT
+375 ESPLRMELAT

-397 QAGIPPTLPE
+397 QSGLPPTLPE
-407 GPEMAKTALELL
+407 GPEMAKTALDLMGE
-419 GQGDTKLHARAHTMA
+419 GETELHARAHSMA

-443 WKGLIQSERNDPETW
+443 WKGLIQINRNEPEIW
-458 RGLSKALYAAGDNN
+458 RGLAKALYAAGDST

-484 EEELGKNTDS
+484 EESVSKPPTTATELTSNETIPQDFAAQPEEDTDPVS
-494 VTVPDT
+494 H
-500 SSTISSPN
+500 
-508 NLPETGSME
+508 
-517 ISQGVQVESQP
+517 
-528 AEELSQEQMM
+528 EEMM
-538 SANELLSRP
+538 SANQLLARP
-547 QIAQPEPETIP
+547 QPEVPTPEPTP

-569 EVQSNSLVQ
+569 EVQNNSLVQ
-578 EEFRNPE
+578 EEFRNPS
-585 SNAVANQD
+585 SNSVANQD

-622 FANDDEMVIRILNGR
+622 FSNDDEMVIRILNGR

-675 AYAEMERYQDSVK
+675 AYAEMERYQDAVK

-696 GLSKEEIKRTKDQ
+696 GLSKDEIKRTKDQ

-720 NKKKR
+720 KKKNR

>member
-1 MDQFIEDELE
+1 MEH
-11 SNNDEVVNQVD
+11 STNNEISDDTDDISSQVE

-34 GDSKTALAAFNKAI
+34 GDAKSALASFNKAI

-101 IGDQV
+101 IGDES
-106 GAYSMALKALDF
+106 GAYNMAIKALDF
-118 YPGHPTIMEVKNRCQ
+118 YPGHPTIVEVKDRCK
-133 GSASTKPLESMQPV
+133 GSVASKPIESMPQV
-147 EQIDSFDQ
+147 EQIDEYEQS
-155 QDVDTVVQET
+155 DVEKVVEET
-165 GLSDVNA
+165 GLTNVQA
-172 LLDEAVHH
+172 ILDEAVHH
-180 DADDNQQLDID
+180 DIDENQQLDID

-199 VVATEDIK
+199 VVAREEIQE
-207 DRIEVSQPVVQA
+207 RIEVTQPVVEA
-219 IPDLPVVPVEPEME
+219 IPDLPVVPIEPEIE
-233 NVLDLDNM
+233 NVLDLDAM
-241 ANEAKNLI
+241 AEEAKNMI

-264 LKNEA
+264 LKTEA
-269 SKHPESWLIAGG
+269 SKHAPSWLIAGG
-281 AMARLDLQ
+281 AMARLDLE

-308 GWYNLGSLKQRK
+308 GWFNLGSLKQRK
-320 GLLQEASTCYS
+320 GMLREASTCYS

-337 PSYIKAAQKWAPLA
+337 PSYVKAAEKWAPLA
-351 MELKDPEAYLSAA
+351 MDIKDPQAYLSAA
-364 TIIIAADSENP
+364 TIIVASNP
-375 VRLELAT
+375 ESPLRIELAT
-382 TLIELAEGESRVLES
+382 TLVELAEGESRVLES
-397 QAGIPPTLPE
+397 QSGLPPTLPE
-407 GPEMAKTALELL
+407 GPEMAKTALDLIGE
-419 GQGDTKLHARAHTMA
+419 GETELHARAHTMA

-443 WKGLIQSERNDPETW
+443 WKGLIQVNRNDPEIW
-458 RGLSKALYAAGDNN
+458 RGLAKALYAAGDNT

-477 SIKAKEI
+477 SIKANEI
-484 EEELGKNTDS
+484 EAINANKSNIIEESQTIQSPHPEPATVSHNENEELTEPVSS
-494 VTVPDT
+494 V
-500 SSTISSPN
+500 SS
-508 NLPETGSME
+508 
-517 ISQGVQVESQP
+517 
-528 AEELSQEQMM
+528 EEMM
-538 SANELLSRP
+538 SANQLLARP
-547 QIAQPEPETIP
+547 QPAEPVQETVP

-578 EEFRNPE
+578 EEFRNPS
-585 SNAVANQD
+585 SNSVANQD

-622 FANDDEMVIRILNGR
+622 FSNDDEMVIRILNGR

-657 MLIKPE
+657 MLIRPE

-675 AYAEMERYQDSVK
+675 AYAEMERYQDAVK

-696 GLSKEEIKRTKDQ
+696 GLSKDEIKRTKDQ

-720 NKKKR
+720 KKKNR

>member
-1 MDQFIEDELE
+1 MEHNTHNEISDNTDDV
-11 SNNDEVVNQVD
+11 SSQVE
-22 SLLISGEEASRS
+22 SLLISGEEASRA
-34 GDSKTALAAFNKAI
+34 GDAKSALASFNKAI

-101 IGDQV
+101 IGDES
-106 GAYSMALKALDF
+106 GAYSMAVKALEF
-118 YPGHPTIMEVKNRCQ
+118 YPGHPTIVEVRDRCK
-133 GSASTKPLESMQPV
+133 GSVASKPIESMPQV
-147 EQIDSFDQ
+147 EQIDHYEQS
-155 QDVDTVVQET
+155 DVEKVVEET
-165 GLSDVNA
+165 GLTNVQA
-172 LLDEAVHH
+172 ILVEAVHH
-180 DADDNQQLDID
+180 DIDENQQLDID

-199 VVATEDIK
+199 VVAREDIQE
-207 DRIEVSQPVVQA
+207 RIEVTQPVVEA
-219 IPDLPVVPVEPEME
+219 IPDLPVVPIEPEIE
-233 NVLDLDNM
+233 NVLDLDAM
-241 ANEAKNLI
+241 AEEAKNMI

-264 LKNEA
+264 LKTEA
-269 SKHPESWLIAGG
+269 SKHAPSWLIAGG
-281 AMARLDLQ
+281 AMARLDLE

-308 GWYNLGSLKQRK
+308 GWFNLGSLKQRK
-320 GLLQEASTCYS
+320 GMLREASTCYS

-337 PSYIKAAQKWAPLA
+337 PSYVKAAEKWAPLA
-351 MELKDPEAYLSAA
+351 MEIKDPQAYLSAA
-364 TIIIAADSENP
+364 TIIVASNP
-375 VRLELAT
+375 ESPLRMELAT
-382 TLIELAEGESRVLES
+382 TLVELAEGESRVLES
-397 QAGIPPTLPE
+397 QSGLPPTLPE
-407 GPEMAKTALELL
+407 GPEMAKTALDLI
-419 GQGDTKLHARAHTMA
+419 GDGETELHARAHTMA

-443 WKGLIQSERNDPETW
+443 WKGLIQINRNDSEIW
-458 RGLSKALYAAGDNN
+458 RGLAKALYAAGDNN

-477 SIKAKEI
+477 RIKANEI
-484 EEELGKNTDS
+484 EAITANKSNMIE
-494 VTVPDT
+494 
-500 SSTISSPN
+500 
-508 NLPETGSME
+508 
-517 ISQGVQVESQP
+517 ESQTIQSP
-528 AEELSQEQMM
+528 QLEQMSTPQNENEELSKSVSAVSQEEMM
-538 SANELLSRP
+538 SANQLLARP
-547 QIAQPEPETIP
+547 QPAEPVQEPVT

-578 EEFRNPE
+578 EEFRNPS
-585 SNAVANQD
+585 SNSVANQD

-622 FANDDEMVIRILNGR
+622 FSNDDEMVIRILNGR

-657 MLIKPE
+657 MLIRPE

-675 AYAEMERYQDSVK
+675 AYAEMERYQDAVK

-696 GLSKEEIKRTKDQ
+696 GLSKDEIKRTKDQ

-720 NKKKR
+720 KKKNR

>member
-1 MDQFIEDELE
+1 MSDYGETMQENEID
-11 SNNDEVVNQVD
+11 DVVSQVE

-34 GDSKTALAAFNKAI
+34 GDAKSALAAFNKAI

-101 IGDQV
+101 IGDEK
-106 GAYSMALKALDF
+106 GAFDMALKALEF
-118 YPGHPTIMEVKNRCQ
+118 YPGHPSIVEVKNRCE
-133 GSASTKPLESMQPV
+133 GSVVIKPIETMAQV
-147 EQIDSFDQ
+147 EQIQ
-155 QDVDTVVQET
+155 TYEQEDVDTVLEET
-165 GLSDVNA
+165 GVSNAQA
-172 LLDEAVHH
+172 LLEEAVHH
-180 DADDNQQLDID
+180 DIDDNQELDID

-199 VVATEDIK
+199 VVATEDIQ
-207 DRIEVSQPVVQA
+207 DRIEVTQPVVSA
-219 IPDLPVVPVEPEME
+219 IPDLPVVPIEPEID
-233 NVLDLDNM
+233 NILDLDAM
-241 ANEAKNLI
+241 ADEAKQLI
-249 QSGDAKGALALLKPH
+249 QNGDAKGALALLKPH
-264 LKNEA
+264 LKKEA
-269 SKHPESWLIAGG
+269 SKHAPSWLIAGG
-281 AMARLDLQ
+281 AMARLDLE

-320 GLLQEASTCYS
+320 GMLKEASTCYS

-337 PSYIKAAQKWAPLA
+337 PSYTKAAQKWAPIA
-351 MELKDPEAYLSAA
+351 MELQEPQAYLSAA
-364 TIIIAADSENP
+364 TVIVASDPQNP
-375 VRLELAT
+375 IRIELAT
-382 TLIELAEGESRVLES
+382 TLVELAEGESRVLES
-397 QAGIPPTLPE
+397 HAGLPPTLPE
-407 GPEMAKTALELL
+407 GPEMAQTALDLL
-419 GQGDTKLHARAHTMA
+419 GQGESQLHARAHTMA

-443 WKGLIQSERNDPETW
+443 WKGLIQTERNDPEMW
-458 RGLSKALYAAGDNN
+458 RGLSKALYAAGDNT

-477 SIKAKEI
+477 SIKAQEI
-484 EEELGKNTDS
+484 EDEMNVKNV
-494 VTVPDT
+494 VTPNVEANAATLKTEHNQFTAEPEIPPVPE
-500 SSTISSPN
+500 SPQ
-508 NLPETGSME
+508 E
-517 ISQGVQVESQP
+517 I
-528 AEELSQEQMM
+528 SQEQMM
-538 SANELLSRP
+538 SANELLARP
-547 QIAQPEPETIP
+547 QAPVPAPEPLA
-558 NPQVDLAKAAL
+558 NPGVDLAKAAL

-578 EEFRNPE
+578 EEFRNPA
-585 SNAVANQD
+585 STSIANQD

-622 FANDDEMVIRILNGR
+622 FSNDDEMVIRILNGR

-675 AYAEMERYQDSVK
+675 AYAEMERYQDAVK

-696 GLSKEEIKRTKDQ
+696 GLTKDEIKRTKDQ

>member
-1 MDQFIEDELE
+1 MSDYGETTQENELDDVA
-11 SNNDEVVNQVD
+11 SQVE

-34 GDSKTALAAFNKAI
+34 GDAKSALAAFNKAI

-101 IGDQV
+101 IGDEK
-106 GAYSMALKALDF
+106 GAFDMALKALEF
-118 YPGHPTIMEVKNRCQ
+118 YPGHPSIVEVKNRCE
-133 GSASTKPLESMQPV
+133 GSVVIKPIETMAQV
-147 EQIDSFDQ
+147 EQIQ
-155 QDVDTVVQET
+155 TYEQEDVDTVLEET
-165 GLSDVNA
+165 GVSNAQA
-172 LLDEAVHH
+172 LLEEAVHH
-180 DADDNQQLDID
+180 DIDDNQELDID

-199 VVATEDIK
+199 VVATEDIQ
-207 DRIEVSQPVVQA
+207 DRIEVTQPVVSA
-219 IPDLPVVPVEPEME
+219 IPDLPVVPIEPEID
-233 NVLDLDNM
+233 NVLDLDAM
-241 ANEAKNLI
+241 ADEAKQLI
-249 QSGDAKGALALLKPH
+249 QNGDAKGALALLKPH
-264 LKNEA
+264 LKKEA
-269 SKHPESWLIAGG
+269 SKHAPSWLIAGG
-281 AMARLDLQ
+281 AMARLDLE

-320 GLLQEASTCYS
+320 GMLKEASTCYS

-337 PSYIKAAQKWAPLA
+337 PSYTKAAQKWAPIA
-351 MELKDPEAYLSAA
+351 MELQEPQAYLSAA
-364 TIIIAADSENP
+364 TVIVASDPQNP
-375 VRLELAT
+375 IRIELAT
-382 TLIELAEGESRVLES
+382 TLVELAEGESRVLES
-397 QAGIPPTLPE
+397 HAGLPPTLPE
-407 GPEMAKTALELL
+407 GPEMAQTALDLL
-419 GQGDTKLHARAHTMA
+419 GQGESQLHARAHTMA

-443 WKGLIQSERNDPETW
+443 WKGLIQTERNDPEMW
-458 RGLSKALYAAGDNN
+458 RGLSKALYAAGDNT

-477 SIKAKEI
+477 SIKAQEI
-484 EEELGKNTDS
+484 EDEMNVKNV
-494 VTVPDT
+494 VTPNVEANAATLQTEHNQFTAEPEIPPVPEA
-500 SSTISSPN
+500 PQ
-508 NLPETGSME
+508 E
-517 ISQGVQVESQP
+517 I
-528 AEELSQEQMM
+528 SQEQMM
-538 SANELLSRP
+538 SANELLARP
-547 QIAQPEPETIP
+547 QAPVPAPEPLS
-558 NPQVDLAKAAL
+558 NPGVDLAKAAL

-578 EEFRNPE
+578 EEFRNPA
-585 SNAVANQD
+585 STSIANQD

-622 FANDDEMVIRILNGR
+622 FSNDDEMVIRILNGR

-675 AYAEMERYQDSVK
+675 AYAEMERYQDAVK

-696 GLSKEEIKRTKDQ
+696 GLTKDEIKRTKDQ

>member
-1 MDQFIEDELE
+1 MSDYGETMQENEID
-11 SNNDEVVNQVD
+11 DVVSQVE

-34 GDSKTALAAFNKAI
+34 GDAKSALAAFNKAI

-101 IGDQV
+101 IGDEK
-106 GAYSMALKALDF
+106 GAFDMALKALEF
-118 YPGHPTIMEVKNRCQ
+118 YPGHPSIVEVKNRCE
-133 GSASTKPLESMQPV
+133 GSVVIKPIETMAQV
-147 EQIDSFDQ
+147 EQIQ
-155 QDVDTVVQET
+155 TYEQEDVDTVLEET
-165 GLSDVNA
+165 GVSNAQA
-172 LLDEAVHH
+172 LLEEAVHH
-180 DADDNQQLDID
+180 DIDDNQELDID

-199 VVATEDIK
+199 VVATEDIQ
-207 DRIEVSQPVVQA
+207 DRIEVTQPVVSA
-219 IPDLPVVPVEPEME
+219 IPDLPVVPIEPEID
-233 NVLDLDNM
+233 NVLDLDAM
-241 ANEAKNLI
+241 ADEAKQLI
-249 QSGDAKGALALLKPH
+249 QNGDAKGALALLKPH
-264 LKNEA
+264 LKKEA
-269 SKHPESWLIAGG
+269 SKHAPSWLIAGG
-281 AMARLDLQ
+281 AMARLDLE

-320 GLLQEASTCYS
+320 GMLKEASTCYS

-337 PSYIKAAQKWAPLA
+337 PSYTKAAQKWAPIA
-351 MELKDPEAYLSAA
+351 MELQEPQAYLSAA
-364 TIIIAADSENP
+364 TVIVASDPQNP
-375 VRLELAT
+375 IRIELAT
-382 TLIELAEGESRVLES
+382 TLVELAEGESRVLES
-397 QAGIPPTLPE
+397 HAGLPPTLPE
-407 GPEMAKTALELL
+407 GPEMAQTALDLL
-419 GQGDTKLHARAHTMA
+419 GQGESQLHARAHTMA

-443 WKGLIQSERNDPETW
+443 WKGLIQTERNDPEMW
-458 RGLSKALYAAGDNN
+458 RGLSKALYAAGDNT

-477 SIKAKEI
+477 SIKAQEI
-484 EEELGKNTDS
+484 EDEMNVKNV
-494 VTVPDT
+494 VT
-500 SSTISSPN
+500 PN
-508 NLPETGSME
+508 VEANAATLQTEHNQFTAEPEIPPVSEAPQE
-517 ISQGVQVESQP
+517 I
-528 AEELSQEQMM
+528 SQEQMM
-538 SANELLSRP
+538 SANELLARP
-547 QIAQPEPETIP
+547 QAPVPAPEPLA
-558 NPQVDLAKAAL
+558 NPGVDLAKAAL

-578 EEFRNPE
+578 EEFRNPA
-585 SNAVANQD
+585 STSIANQD

-622 FANDDEMVIRILNGR
+622 FSNDDEMVIRILNGR

-675 AYAEMERYQDSVK
+675 AYAEMERYQDAVK

-696 GLSKEEIKRTKDQ
+696 GLTKDEIKRTKDQ

>member
-1 MDQFIEDELE
+1 MSDYGETMQENEID
-11 SNNDEVVNQVD
+11 DVVSQVE

-34 GDSKTALAAFNKAI
+34 GDAKSALAAFNKAI

-101 IGDQV
+101 IGDEK
-106 GAYSMALKALDF
+106 GAFDMALKALEF
-118 YPGHPTIMEVKNRCQ
+118 YPGHPSIVEVKNRCE
-133 GSASTKPLESMQPV
+133 GSVVIKPIETMAQV
-147 EQIDSFDQ
+147 EQIQ
-155 QDVDTVVQET
+155 TYEQEDVDTVLEET
-165 GLSDVNA
+165 GVSNAQA
-172 LLDEAVHH
+172 LLEEAVHH
-180 DADDNQQLDID
+180 DIDDNQELDID

-199 VVATEDIK
+199 VVATEDIQ
-207 DRIEVSQPVVQA
+207 DRIEVTQPVVSA
-219 IPDLPVVPVEPEME
+219 IPDLPVVPIEPEID
-233 NVLDLDNM
+233 NVLDLDAM
-241 ANEAKNLI
+241 ADEAKQLI
-249 QSGDAKGALALLKPH
+249 QNGDAKGALALLKPH
-264 LKNEA
+264 LKKEA
-269 SKHPESWLIAGG
+269 SKHAPSWLIAGG
-281 AMARLDLQ
+281 AMARLDLE

-320 GLLQEASTCYS
+320 GMLKEASTCYS

-337 PSYIKAAQKWAPLA
+337 PTYTKAAQKWAPIA
-351 MELKDPEAYLSAA
+351 MELQEPQAYLSAA
-364 TIIIAADSENP
+364 TVIVASDPQNP
-375 VRLELAT
+375 IRIELAT
-382 TLIELAEGESRVLES
+382 TLVELAEGESRVLES
-397 QAGIPPTLPE
+397 HAGLPPTLPE
-407 GPEMAKTALELL
+407 GPEMAQTALDLL
-419 GQGDTKLHARAHTMA
+419 GQGESQLHARAHTMA

-443 WKGLIQSERNDPETW
+443 WKGLIQTERNDPEMW
-458 RGLSKALYAAGDNN
+458 RGLSKALYAAGDNT

-477 SIKAKEI
+477 SIKAQEI
-484 EEELGKNTDS
+484 EDEMNVKNV
-494 VTVPDT
+494 VTPNVEANAATLQTEHNQFTAEPEIPPVPEA
-500 SSTISSPN
+500 PQ
-508 NLPETGSME
+508 E
-517 ISQGVQVESQP
+517 I
-528 AEELSQEQMM
+528 SQEQMM
-538 SANELLSRP
+538 SANELLARP
-547 QIAQPEPETIP
+547 QAPVPAPEPLA
-558 NPQVDLAKAAL
+558 NPGVDLAKAAL

-578 EEFRNPE
+578 EEFRNPA
-585 SNAVANQD
+585 STSIANQD

-622 FANDDEMVIRILNGR
+622 FSNDDEMVIRILNGR

-675 AYAEMERYQDSVK
+675 AYAEMERYQDAVK

-696 GLSKEEIKRTKDQ
+696 GLTKDEIKRTKDQ

>member
-1 MDQFIEDELE
+1 MEQHTFNE
-11 SNNDEVVNQVD
+11 SEHDNDDVSAQVE
-22 SLLISGEEASRS
+22 SLLISGEESSRA
-34 GDSKTALAAFNKAI
+34 GDSKSALASFNKAI

-101 IGDQV
+101 IGDET
-106 GAYSMALKALDF
+106 GAYNMALKALEF
-118 YPGHPTIMEVKNRCQ
+118 YPGHPSILDVKNRCQ
-133 GSASTKPLESMQPV
+133 GSISSKPIESMQQV
-147 EQIDSFDQ
+147 EQIEQYDQ
-155 QDVDTVVQET
+155 GDVEKVVEET
-165 GLSDVNA
+165 GFTDVKA
-172 LLDEAVHH
+172 ILDEAVHH
-180 DADDNQQLDID
+180 DVDDNQQLDID

-199 VVATEDIK
+199 VMATEEIQE
-207 DRIEVSQPVVQA
+207 RIEVSQPVVQA
-219 IPDLPVVPVEPEME
+219 IPDLPVVPIEPEIE
-233 NVLDLDNM
+233 NILDLDAM
-241 ANEAKNLI
+241 AEEAKNMI
-249 QSGDAKGALALLKPH
+249 QSGDPKGALALLKPH
-264 LKNEA
+264 LKTEA
-269 SKHPESWLIAGG
+269 SKHPQSWLIAGG
-281 AMARLDLQ
+281 AMARLDLE

-320 GLLQEASTCYS
+320 GLLSEASTCYS

-337 PSYIKAAQKWAPLA
+337 PSYVKAAEKWAPIA
-351 MELKDPEAYLSAA
+351 MELKDPQAYLSAA
-364 TIIIAADSENP
+364 TIIVASNP
-375 VRLELAT
+375 ESPLRMELAT

-397 QAGIPPTLPE
+397 QSGLPPTLPE
-407 GPEMAKTALELL
+407 GPEMAKTALDLIGE
-419 GQGDTKLHARAHTMA
+419 GETELHARAHSMA

-443 WKGLIQSERNDPETW
+443 WKGLIQINRNEPEIW
-458 RGLSKALYAAGDNN
+458 RGLAKALYAAGDST

-484 EEELGKNTDS
+484 EESVSKPPTTATELTSNETIPQDFAAQ
-494 VTVPDT
+494 PEEDT
-500 SSTISSPN
+500 APVSH
-508 NLPETGSME
+508 
-517 ISQGVQVESQP
+517 
-528 AEELSQEQMM
+528 EEMM
-538 SANELLSRP
+538 SANQLLARP
-547 QIAQPEPETIP
+547 QPEVPTPEPSP

-569 EVQSNSLVQ
+569 EVQNNSLVQ
-578 EEFRNPE
+578 EEFRNPS
-585 SNAVANQD
+585 SNSVANQD

-622 FANDDEMVIRILNGR
+622 FSNDDEMVIRILNGR

-675 AYAEMERYQDSVK
+675 AYAEMERYQDAVK

-696 GLSKEEIKRTKDQ
+696 GLSKDEIKRTKDQ

-720 NKKKR
+720 KKKNR

>member
-1 MDQFIEDELE
+1 MEYNTHNEISDDTDDI
-11 SNNDEVVNQVD
+11 SSQVE
-22 SLLISGEEASRS
+22 SLLISGEEASRA
-34 GDSKTALAAFNKAI
+34 GDAKSALASFNKAI

-101 IGDQV
+101 IGDES
-106 GAYSMALKALDF
+106 GAYNMAVKALEF
-118 YPGHPTIMEVKNRCQ
+118 YPGHPTIVEVKDRCK
-133 GSASTKPLESMQPV
+133 GSVASKPIESMPQI
-147 EQIDSFDQ
+147 EQIDQYEQS
-155 QDVDTVVQET
+155 DVEKVVEET
-165 GLSDVNA
+165 GLTNVQA
-172 LLDEAVHH
+172 ILDEAVHH
-180 DADDNQQLDID
+180 DIDENQQLDID

-199 VVATEDIK
+199 VVAREEIQE
-207 DRIEVSQPVVQA
+207 RIEVTQPVVEA
-219 IPDLPVVPVEPEME
+219 IPDLPVVPIEPEIE
-233 NVLDLDNM
+233 NVLDLDAM
-241 ANEAKNLI
+241 AEEAKNMI

-264 LKNEA
+264 LKTEA
-269 SKHPESWLIAGG
+269 SKHAPSWLIAGG
-281 AMARLDLQ
+281 AMARLDLE

-308 GWYNLGSLKQRK
+308 GWFNLGSLKQRK
-320 GLLQEASTCYS
+320 GMLREASTCYS

-337 PSYIKAAQKWAPLA
+337 PSYVKAAEKWAPLA
-351 MELKDPEAYLSAA
+351 MEIKDPQAYLSAA
-364 TIIIAADSENP
+364 TIIVASNP
-375 VRLELAT
+375 ESPLRIELAT
-382 TLIELAEGESRVLES
+382 TLVELAEGESRVLES
-397 QAGIPPTLPE
+397 QSGLPPTLPE
-407 GPEMAKTALELL
+407 GPEMAKTALDLIGE
-419 GQGDTKLHARAHTMA
+419 GETELHARAHTMA

-443 WKGLIQSERNDPETW
+443 WKGLIQINRNEPEIW
-458 RGLSKALYAAGDNN
+458 RGLAKALYAAGDNT

-477 SIKAKEI
+477 SIKANEI
-484 EEELGKNTDS
+484 EAINANKSNMIEESQTIQSPQPKPIPTSQNENEELPES
-494 VTVPDT
+494 V
-500 SSTISSPN
+500 SSVS
-508 NLPETGSME
+508 
-517 ISQGVQVESQP
+517 
-528 AEELSQEQMM
+528 AEEMM
-538 SANELLSRP
+538 SANQLLARP
-547 QIAQPEPETIP
+547 QPVEPVQETVP

-578 EEFRNPE
+578 EEFRNPS
-585 SNAVANQD
+585 SNSVANQD

-622 FANDDEMVIRILNGR
+622 FSNDDEMVIRILNGR

-675 AYAEMERYQDSVK
+675 AYAEMERYQDAVK

-696 GLSKEEIKRTKDQ
+696 GLSKDEIKRTKDQ

-720 NKKKR
+720 KKKNR

>member
-1 MDQFIEDELE
+1 MEHNTHNEISDDTDDI
-11 SNNDEVVNQVD
+11 SSQVE
-22 SLLISGEEASRS
+22 SLLISGEEASRA
-34 GDSKTALAAFNKAI
+34 GDAKSALASFNKAI

-101 IGDQV
+101 IGDES
-106 GAYSMALKALDF
+106 GAYNMAVKALEF
-118 YPGHPTIMEVKNRCQ
+118 YPGHPTIVEVKDRCK
-133 GSASTKPLESMQPV
+133 GSVASKPIESMPQI
-147 EQIDSFDQ
+147 EQIDQYEQS
-155 QDVDTVVQET
+155 DVEKVVEET
-165 GLSDVNA
+165 GLTNVQA
-172 LLDEAVHH
+172 ILDEAVHH
-180 DADDNQQLDID
+180 DIDENQQLDID

-199 VVATEDIK
+199 VVAREEIQE
-207 DRIEVSQPVVQA
+207 RIEVTQPVVEA
-219 IPDLPVVPVEPEME
+219 IPDLPVVPIEPEIE
-233 NVLDLDNM
+233 NVLDLDAM
-241 ANEAKNLI
+241 AEEAKNMI

-264 LKNEA
+264 LKTEA
-269 SKHPESWLIAGG
+269 SKHAPSWLIAGG
-281 AMARLDLQ
+281 AMARLDLE

-308 GWYNLGSLKQRK
+308 GWFNLGSLKQRK
-320 GLLQEASTCYS
+320 GMLREASTCYS

-337 PSYIKAAQKWAPLA
+337 PSYVKAAEKWAPLA
-351 MELKDPEAYLSAA
+351 MEIKDPQAYLSAA
-364 TIIIAADSENP
+364 TIIVASNP
-375 VRLELAT
+375 ESPLRIELAT
-382 TLIELAEGESRVLES
+382 TLVELAEGESRVLES
-397 QAGIPPTLPE
+397 QSGLPPTLPE
-407 GPEMAKTALELL
+407 GPEMAKTALDLIGE
-419 GQGDTKLHARAHTMA
+419 GETELHARAHTMA

-443 WKGLIQSERNDPETW
+443 WKGLIQINRNDPEIW
-458 RGLSKALYAAGDNN
+458 RGLAKALYAAGDNN

-477 SIKAKEI
+477 SIKANEI
-484 EEELGKNTDS
+484 EAINANKSNIIEESQTIQSPQPEPATVSHNENEELPES
-494 VTVPDT
+494 V
-500 SSTISSPN
+500 SS
-508 NLPETGSME
+508 
-517 ISQGVQVESQP
+517 V
-528 AEELSQEQMM
+528 SQEEMM
-538 SANELLSRP
+538 SANQLLARP
-547 QIAQPEPETIP
+547 QPAEPVQETVP

-569 EVQSNSLVQ
+569 DVQSNSLVQ
-578 EEFRNPE
+578 EEFRNPS
-585 SNAVANQD
+585 SNSVANQD

-622 FANDDEMVIRILNGR
+622 FSNDDEMVIRILNGR

-657 MLIKPE
+657 MLIRPE

-675 AYAEMERYQDSVK
+675 AYAEMERYQDAVK

-696 GLSKEEIKRTKDQ
+696 GLSKDEIKRTKDQ

-720 NKKKR
+720 KKKNR

>member
-1 MDQFIEDELE
+1 MEQHTFNE
-11 SNNDEVVNQVD
+11 SEHDNDEVSAQVE
-22 SLLISGEEASRS
+22 SLLISGEESSRA
-34 GDSKTALAAFNKAI
+34 GDSKSALASFNKAI

-101 IGDQV
+101 IGDET
-106 GAYSMALKALDF
+106 GAYNMALKALEF
-118 YPGHPTIMEVKNRCQ
+118 YPGHPSIMDVKNRCQ
-133 GSASTKPLESMQPV
+133 GSISSKPIESMQQV
-147 EQIDSFDQ
+147 EQIEQYDQ
-155 QDVDTVVQET
+155 GDVEKVVEET
-165 GLSDVNA
+165 GFTDVKA
-172 LLDEAVHH
+172 ILDEAVNH
-180 DADDNQQLDID
+180 DVDDNQQLDID

-199 VVATEDIK
+199 VMATEEIQE
-207 DRIEVSQPVVQA
+207 RIEVSQPVVQA
-219 IPDLPVVPVEPEME
+219 IPDLPVVPIEPEIE
-233 NVLDLDNM
+233 NILDLDAM
-241 ANEAKNLI
+241 AEEAKNMI
-249 QSGDAKGALALLKPH
+249 QSGDPKGALALLKPH
-264 LKNEA
+264 LKTEA
-269 SKHPESWLIAGG
+269 SKHPQSWLIAGG
-281 AMARLDLQ
+281 AMARLDLE

-320 GLLQEASTCYS
+320 GLLSEASTCYS

-337 PSYIKAAQKWAPLA
+337 PSYVKAAEKWAPIA
-351 MELKDPEAYLSAA
+351 MELKDPQAYLSAA
-364 TIIIAADSENP
+364 TIIVASNP
-375 VRLELAT
+375 ESPLRMELAT

-397 QAGIPPTLPE
+397 QSGLPPTLPE
-407 GPEMAKTALELL
+407 GPEMAKTALDLIGE
-419 GQGDTKLHARAHTMA
+419 GETELHARAHSMA

-443 WKGLIQSERNDPETW
+443 WKGLIQINRNEPEIW
-458 RGLSKALYAAGDNN
+458 RGLAKALYAAGDST

-484 EEELGKNTDS
+484 EESVSKPPTTATELTSNETIPQDFAAQ
-494 VTVPDT
+494 PEEDT
-500 SSTISSPN
+500 APVSH
-508 NLPETGSME
+508 
-517 ISQGVQVESQP
+517 
-528 AEELSQEQMM
+528 EEMM
-538 SANELLSRP
+538 SANQLLARP
-547 QIAQPEPETIP
+547 QPEVPTPEPSP

-569 EVQSNSLVQ
+569 EVQNNSLVQ
-578 EEFRNPE
+578 EEFRNPS
-585 SNAVANQD
+585 SNSVANQD

-622 FANDDEMVIRILNGR
+622 FSNDDEMVIRILNGR

-675 AYAEMERYQDSVK
+675 AYAEMERYQDAVK

-696 GLSKEEIKRTKDQ
+696 GLSKDEIKRTKDQ

-720 NKKKR
+720 KKKNR

>member
-1 MDQFIEDELE
+1 MSDYGETMQENEID
-11 SNNDEVVNQVD
+11 DVVSQVE

-34 GDSKTALAAFNKAI
+34 GDAKSALAAFNKAI

-101 IGDQV
+101 IGDEK
-106 GAYSMALKALDF
+106 GAFDMALKALEF
-118 YPGHPTIMEVKNRCQ
+118 YPGHPSIVEVKNRCE
-133 GSASTKPLESMQPV
+133 GSVVIKPIETMAQV
-147 EQIDSFDQ
+147 EQIQ
-155 QDVDTVVQET
+155 TYEQEDVDTVLEET
-165 GLSDVNA
+165 GVSNAQA
-172 LLDEAVHH
+172 LLEEAVHH
-180 DADDNQQLDID
+180 DIDDNQELDID

-199 VVATEDIK
+199 VVATEDIQ
-207 DRIEVSQPVVQA
+207 DRIEVTQPVVSA
-219 IPDLPVVPVEPEME
+219 IPDLPVVPIEPEID
-233 NVLDLDNM
+233 NVLDLDAM
-241 ANEAKNLI
+241 ADEAKQLI
-249 QSGDAKGALALLKPH
+249 QNGDAKGALALLKPH
-264 LKNEA
+264 LKKEA
-269 SKHPESWLIAGG
+269 SKHAPSWLIAGG
-281 AMARLDLQ
+281 AMARLDLE
-289 DHAISAIEHA
+289 DHAISAMEHA

-320 GLLQEASTCYS
+320 GMLKEASTCYS

-337 PSYIKAAQKWAPLA
+337 PSYTKAAQKWAPIA
-351 MELKDPEAYLSAA
+351 MELQEPQAYLSAA
-364 TIIIAADSENP
+364 TVIVASDPQNP
-375 VRLELAT
+375 IRIELAT
-382 TLIELAEGESRVLES
+382 TLVELAEGESRVLES
-397 QAGIPPTLPE
+397 HAGLPPTLPE
-407 GPEMAKTALELL
+407 GPEMAQTALDLL
-419 GQGDTKLHARAHTMA
+419 GQGESQLHARAHTMA

-443 WKGLIQSERNDPETW
+443 WKGLIQTERNDPEMW
-458 RGLSKALYAAGDNN
+458 RGLSKALYAAGDNT

-477 SIKAKEI
+477 SIKAQEI
-484 EEELGKNTDS
+484 EDEMNVKNV
-494 VTVPDT
+494 VTPNVEANAATLQTEHNQFTAEPEIPPVPEA
-500 SSTISSPN
+500 PQ
-508 NLPETGSME
+508 E
-517 ISQGVQVESQP
+517 I
-528 AEELSQEQMM
+528 SQEQMM
-538 SANELLSRP
+538 SANELLARP
-547 QIAQPEPETIP
+547 QAPVPAPEPLA
-558 NPQVDLAKAAL
+558 NPGVDLAKAAL

-578 EEFRNPE
+578 EEFRNPA
-585 SNAVANQD
+585 STSIANQD

-622 FANDDEMVIRILNGR
+622 FSNDDEMVIRILNGR

-675 AYAEMERYQDSVK
+675 AYAEMERYQDAVK

-696 GLSKEEIKRTKDQ
+696 GLTKDEIKRTKDQ

>member
-1 MDQFIEDELE
+1 MEHNTHNEISDDTDDI
-11 SNNDEVVNQVD
+11 SSQVE
-22 SLLISGEEASRS
+22 SLLISGEEASRA
-34 GDSKTALAAFNKAI
+34 GDAKSALASFNKAI

-80 CLDVNPN
+80 CLDVNPS

-101 IGDQV
+101 IGDES
-106 GAYSMALKALDF
+106 GAYNMAVKALEF
-118 YPGHPTIMEVKNRCQ
+118 YPGHPTIIEVKDRCK
-133 GSASTKPLESMQPV
+133 GSVASKPIESMPQV
-147 EQIDSFDQ
+147 EQIDQYEQS
-155 QDVDTVVQET
+155 DVEKVVEET
-165 GLSDVNA
+165 GLTNVQA
-172 LLDEAVHH
+172 ILDEAVHH
-180 DADDNQQLDID
+180 DIDENQQLDID

-199 VVATEDIK
+199 VVAREEIQE
-207 DRIEVSQPVVQA
+207 RIEVTQPVVEA
-219 IPDLPVVPVEPEME
+219 IPDLPVVPIEPEIE
-233 NVLDLDNM
+233 NVLDLDAM
-241 ANEAKNLI
+241 AEEAKNMI

-264 LKNEA
+264 LKTEA
-269 SKHPESWLIAGG
+269 SKHAPSWLIAGG
-281 AMARLDLQ
+281 AMARLDLE

-308 GWYNLGSLKQRK
+308 GWFNLGSLKQRK
-320 GLLQEASTCYS
+320 GMLREASTCYS

-337 PSYIKAAQKWAPLA
+337 PSYVKAAEKWAPLA
-351 MELKDPEAYLSAA
+351 MEIKDPQAYLSAA
-364 TIIIAADSENP
+364 TIIVASNP
-375 VRLELAT
+375 ESPLRIELAT
-382 TLIELAEGESRVLES
+382 TLVELAEGESRVLES
-397 QAGIPPTLPE
+397 QSGLPPTLPE
-407 GPEMAKTALELL
+407 GPEMAKTALDLIGE
-419 GQGDTKLHARAHTMA
+419 GETELHARAHTMA

-443 WKGLIQSERNDPETW
+443 WKGLIQINRNEPEIW
-458 RGLSKALYAAGDNN
+458 RGLAKALYAAGDNT

-477 SIKAKEI
+477 SIKANEI
-484 EEELGKNTDS
+484 EAINANKSNMIE
-494 VTVPDT
+494 
-500 SSTISSPN
+500 
-508 NLPETGSME
+508 
-517 ISQGVQVESQP
+517 ESQTIQSP
-528 AEELSQEQMM
+528 QTETIPTSQNENEELSNSVSTVSQEEMM
-538 SANELLSRP
+538 SANQLLARP
-547 QIAQPEPETIP
+547 QPAEPVQETVP

-578 EEFRNPE
+578 EEFRNPS
-585 SNAVANQD
+585 SNSVANQD

-622 FANDDEMVIRILNGR
+622 FSNDDEMVIRILNGR

-657 MLIKPE
+657 MLIRPE

-675 AYAEMERYQDSVK
+675 AYAEMERYQDAVK

-696 GLSKEEIKRTKDQ
+696 GLSKDEIKRTKDQ

-720 NKKKR
+720 KKKNR

>member
-1 MDQFIEDELE
+1 MEQHTYNE
-11 SNNDEVVNQVD
+11 SEHDNDEVSAQVE
-22 SLLISGEEASRS
+22 SLLISGEESSRA
-34 GDSKTALAAFNKAI
+34 GDSKSALASFNKAI

-101 IGDQV
+101 IGDET
-106 GAYSMALKALDF
+106 GAYNMALKALEF
-118 YPGHPTIMEVKNRCQ
+118 YPGHPSIMDVKNRCQ
-133 GSASTKPLESMQPV
+133 GSISSKPIESMQQV
-147 EQIDSFDQ
+147 EQIEQYDQ
-155 QDVDTVVQET
+155 GDVEKVVEET
-165 GLSDVNA
+165 GFTDVKA
-172 LLDEAVHH
+172 ILDEAVHH
-180 DADDNQQLDID
+180 DVDDNQQLDID

-199 VVATEDIK
+199 VMATEEIQE
-207 DRIEVSQPVVQA
+207 RIEVSQPVVQA
-219 IPDLPVVPVEPEME
+219 IPDLPVVPIEPEIE
-233 NVLDLDNM
+233 NILDLDAM
-241 ANEAKNLI
+241 AEEAKNMI
-249 QSGDAKGALALLKPH
+249 QSGDPKGALALLKPH
-264 LKNEA
+264 LKTEA
-269 SKHPESWLIAGG
+269 SKHPQSWLIAGG
-281 AMARLDLQ
+281 AMARLDLE

-320 GLLQEASTCYS
+320 GLLSEASTCYS

-337 PSYIKAAQKWAPLA
+337 PSYVKAAEKWAPIA
-351 MELKDPEAYLSAA
+351 MELKDPQAYLSAA
-364 TIIIAADSENP
+364 TIIVASNP
-375 VRLELAT
+375 ESPLRMELAT

-397 QAGIPPTLPE
+397 QSGLPPTLPE
-407 GPEMAKTALELL
+407 GPEMAKTALDLIGE
-419 GQGDTKLHARAHTMA
+419 GETELHARAHSMA

-443 WKGLIQSERNDPETW
+443 WKGLIQINRNEPEIW
-458 RGLSKALYAAGDNN
+458 RGLAKALYAAGDST

-484 EEELGKNTDS
+484 EESVSKPPTTATELTSNETIPQDFTAQPEVDTDP
-494 VTVPDT
+494 V
-500 SSTISSPN
+500 
-508 NLPETGSME
+508 
-517 ISQGVQVESQP
+517 
-528 AEELSQEQMM
+528 SQEEMM
-538 SANELLSRP
+538 SANQLLARP
-547 QIAQPEPETIP
+547 QPEVPTPEPTP

-569 EVQSNSLVQ
+569 EVQNNSLVQ
-578 EEFRNPE
+578 EEFRNPS
-585 SNAVANQD
+585 SNSVANQD

-622 FANDDEMVIRILNGR
+622 FSNDDEMVIRILNGR

-675 AYAEMERYQDSVK
+675 AYAEMERYQDAVK

-696 GLSKEEIKRTKDQ
+696 GLSKDEIKRTKDQ

-720 NKKKR
+720 KKKNR